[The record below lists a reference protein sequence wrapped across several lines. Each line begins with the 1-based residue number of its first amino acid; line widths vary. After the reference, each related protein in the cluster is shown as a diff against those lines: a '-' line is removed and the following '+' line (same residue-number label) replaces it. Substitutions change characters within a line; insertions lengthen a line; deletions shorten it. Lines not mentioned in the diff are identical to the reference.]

1 MNLYTSLTLRY
12 LKQNK
17 RRTLVTIIGII
28 LATAL
33 ICGIGNICTS
43 FMDYQIRNQI
53 QSNGDFYAT
62 FFNINKEKAQ
72 IVTKSSGVT
81 RYGYSQSL
89 GGTILGKNKDISLYI
104 NAYDKNKIESY
115 RLTLKE
121 GKYPKNKNEIVVSE
135 GLLKHLNKKIGDKVI
150 FEVGDIEY
158 TEGTDIPKLINP
170 QKNTYKIVG
179 ILNKTPLSYNS
190 QLFALAGFD
199 INSVSNKEEFNVS
212 ICTENPKDIY
222 KTAISIGENIGLVQA
237 DEASDEDYSYD
248 DQTLM
253 YYKGIDFNESLLR
266 LLGASA
272 YDNINKT
279 LLLVVG
285 LVASLVIIPT
295 IATIYNSFS
304 IAISERKKQFGI
316 LNSIGATKSQVMKLV
331 FLEGFLVSIV
341 GIPIGLLS
349 GTIAIDIVFK
359 VIKTFFKTSVFGELE
374 LRVVFSPVV
383 LISST
388 IIILLTIFISA
399 IIPAINA
406 AKISPLE
413 AIKNSSNLKVGKIK
427 SSKLVKK
434 IFKTEGELA
443 YKNLRRNKGKFRITL
458 FSLIISIVIF
468 ISFNGFVDMFIE
480 TNQINYGTITNDLT
494 LYENKLF
501 TKEEVQKTID
511 ELKKI
516 NGIKDIAIDKGYNL
530 NVHVDEKNINKDLK
544 ESLKQ
549 SGYVDMDNST
559 YNFINSRLST
569 PGDFSISN
577 IKLSEGK
584 FDKETAK
591 AENGVILVRYSYQ
604 ESLAKKGKVVLT
616 NYKVGDTLNCT
627 ITSYDYDGNESEKEV
642 KLKILAIT
650 DEILTGNKQ
659 YPQTSFG
666 VVAYDDLI
674 HLLSIKDDESSSNSY
689 YVATNQEKSTRDEV
703 KKVAEEN
710 SLSVIDSIDEAQ
722 KLEQTMNVMK
732 IFVYGFIVVI
742 SLVSVTNIIN
752 TISTNINLR
761 KREFAVIKSIGVTP
775 QGFKKM
781 IYMESILYGILSLLY
796 GIPIGICLNVLMNRI
811 LEGMITVQTLIPYK
825 SILICIIS
833 IFIITFIASYIPLKK
848 ISKENI
854 IDNIRQESI

>member
-43 FMDYQIRNQI
+43 FMDYQMRNEI
-53 QSNGDFYAT
+53 QSNGSFYVT
-62 FFNINKEKAQ
+62 FNNIDKEKAD
-72 IVTKSSGVT
+72 IITKSSGVSE
-81 RYGYSQSL
+81 YGYKKDL
-89 GGTILGKNKDISLYI
+89 GSIILDKKNSTSIDI
-104 NAYDKNKIESY
+104 NVFDKNTINSFQI
-115 RLTLKE
+115 TLKN
-121 GKYPKNKNEIVVSE
+121 GSYPKNQSEIIVTE
-135 GLLKHLNKKIGDKVI
+135 DLLNKWNKKIGDKI
-150 FEVGDIEY
+150 TLNLGELIYDDMGI
-158 TEGTDIPKLINP
+158 ISKLKNP
-170 QKNTYKIVG
+170 QKTTFKIVG
-179 ILNKTPLSYNS
+179 TLDKAPYNS
-190 QLFALAGFD
+190 KLFAIAGFD
-199 INSVSNKEEFNVS
+199 INSVDKNEKFDVS
-212 ICTENPKDIY
+212 ICTKNPKDIY
-222 KTAISIGENIGLVQA
+222 KTAISIGENIGLAQA
-237 DEASDEDYSYD
+237 DETNDEDYSYN
-248 DQTLM
+248 DQTSM
-253 YYKGIDFNESLLR
+253 YYKDIKFNEGLLR
-266 LLGASA
+266 LLGASS
-272 YDNINKT
+272 YDNINTT
-279 LLLVVG
+279 LILIVG
-285 LVASLVIIPT
+285 LVASLVIIAT

-359 VIKTFFKTSVFGELE
+359 VIKTFFKTSAFGELE
-374 LRVVFSPVV
+374 LRVVFSPIV
-383 LISST
+383 LIIST
-388 IIILLTIFISA
+388 LVILLTIFISA
-399 IIPAINA
+399 LIPAINA

-413 AIKNSSNLKVGKIK
+413 AIRNSSNLKVGKIK

-458 FSLIISIVIF
+458 FSLVISIVIF

-480 TNQINYGTITNDLT
+480 ANQINYGSITNDLT
-494 LYENKLF
+494 LYENNLL

-516 NGIKDIAIDKGYNL
+516 NGLKDVAIDKGYNL
-530 NVHVDEKNINKDLK
+530 NVHVDEKNINKDLR

-549 SGYVDMDNST
+549 SDYVDMDNST
-559 YNFINSRLST
+559 YNFINSRLYI
-569 PGDFSISN
+569 PGYFSISN

-584 FDKETAK
+584 FDRKTAK

-627 ITSYDYDGNESEKEV
+627 VYSYDSDGNEKQKEV

-650 DEILTGNKQ
+650 DEILTGNNQ
-659 YPQTSFG
+659 YQETSFG

-674 HLLSIKDDESSSNSY
+674 PSLGIKDDESSSNSY

-710 SLSVIDSIDEAQ
+710 NLSVIDSIDEAQ

-742 SLVSVTNIIN
+742 SLVSVTNIVN

-796 GIPIGICLNVLMNRI
+796 GIPIGICMNVLMNKI
-811 LEGMITVQTLIPYK
+811 LEGVITVQTLIPYK
-825 SILICIIS
+825 AILICVVA

>member
-43 FMDYQIRNQI
+43 FMDYQMRDQI
-53 QSNGDFYAT
+53 QSSGSFYAT
-62 FFNINKEKAQ
+62 FTDIDKEKAEV
-72 IVTKSSGVT
+72 ITKSSGVSE
-81 RYGYSQSL
+81 YGYKKNLGSVIWDKKNSTSL
-89 GGTILGKNKDISLYI
+89 DI
-104 NAYDKNKIESY
+104 NVFDKNTINSFQI
-115 RLTLKE
+115 TLKK
-121 GKYPKNKNEIVVSE
+121 GSYPKNESELIVTQD
-135 GLLKHLNKKIGDKVI
+135 LLNKWNKKIGDKI
-150 FEVGDIEY
+150 TLNLGELIYDDMGMIS
-158 TEGTDIPKLINP
+158 KLKNP
-170 QKNTYKIVG
+170 QKTTFKIVG
-179 ILNKTPLSYNS
+179 TLDKAPYNS
-190 QLFALAGFD
+190 KLFAIAGFD
-199 INSVSNKEEFNVS
+199 INTVNKNEKFDVS
-212 ICTENPKDIY
+212 ICTKNPKDIY
-222 KTAISIGENIGLVQA
+222 KTAISIGKNIGLAQKDNPQDESYNYDEQA
-237 DEASDEDYSYD
+237 NLYFKDIEY
-248 DQTLM
+248 
-253 YYKGIDFNESLLR
+253 NEGLLR
-266 LLGASA
+266 LLGASS
-272 YDNINKT
+272 YSNINIT
-279 LLLVVG
+279 LLLIVG
-285 LVASLVIIPT
+285 LVASLVIIAT

-304 IAISERKKQFGI
+304 IAISERKKQFAI
-316 LNSIGATKSQVMKLV
+316 LNSIGATKSQIMKFV

-349 GTIAIDIVFK
+349 GTVAIDIVFK
-359 VIKTFFKTSVFGELE
+359 VIKTFFKTSMFGELD
-374 LRVVFSPVV
+374 LRVVFSPIV
-383 LISST
+383 LILST
-388 IIILLTIFISA
+388 LVILLTIFISA
-399 IIPAINA
+399 LIPAINA

-458 FSLIISIVIF
+458 FSLVISIVIF

-480 TNQINYGTITNDLT
+480 ANQINYGSITNDLT
-494 LYENKLF
+494 LYENNLL

-516 NGIKDIAIDKGYNL
+516 NGLKDVAIDKGYNL
-530 NVHVDEKNINKDLK
+530 NVHVDEKNINKDLR

-549 SGYVDMDNST
+549 SRYVDMDNSN
-559 YNFINSRLST
+559 YNFINSRLYI
-569 PGDFSISN
+569 PGYFSISN

-584 FDKETAK
+584 FDRKTAK

-604 ESLAKKGKVVLT
+604 ESLAKKGKVVLS

-627 ITSYDYDGNESEKEV
+627 ITSYDSDGKESAKEV

-650 DEILTGNKQ
+650 DEILTGNNQ
-659 YPQTSFG
+659 YPETSFG

-674 HLLSIKDDESSSNSY
+674 PSLGITDDKSSSIY
-689 YVATNQEKSTRDEV
+689 YVATNREKSTRDEV

-710 SLSVIDSIDEAQ
+710 NLSVIDSIDEAQ

-796 GIPIGICLNVLMNRI
+796 GIPIGICMNVLMNKI

-825 SILICIIS
+825 AILICVVA
-833 IFIITFIASYIPLKK
+833 IFVITFIASYIPLKK
-848 ISKENI
+848 MSKENI

>member
-43 FMDYQIRNQI
+43 FMDYQMRNEI
-53 QSNGDFYAT
+53 QSNGSFYVT
-62 FFNINKEKAQ
+62 FNNIDKEKAD
-72 IVTKSSGVT
+72 IITKSSGVSE
-81 RYGYSQSL
+81 YGYKKDL
-89 GGTILGKNKDISLYI
+89 GSIILDKKNSTSIDI
-104 NAYDKNKIESY
+104 NVFDKNTINSFQI
-115 RLTLKE
+115 TLKN
-121 GKYPKNKNEIVVSE
+121 GSYPKNQSEIIVTE
-135 GLLKHLNKKIGDKVI
+135 DLLNKWNKKIGDKI
-150 FEVGDIEY
+150 TLNLGELIYDDMGI
-158 TEGTDIPKLINP
+158 ISKLKNP
-170 QKNTYKIVG
+170 QKTTFKIVG
-179 ILNKTPLSYNS
+179 TLDKAPYNS
-190 QLFALAGFD
+190 KLFAIAGFD
-199 INSVSNKEEFNVS
+199 INSVDKNEKFDVS
-212 ICTENPKDIY
+212 ICTKNPKDIY
-222 KTAISIGENIGLVQA
+222 KTAISIGENIGLAQA
-237 DEASDEDYSYD
+237 DETNDEDYSYN
-248 DQTLM
+248 DQTSM
-253 YYKGIDFNESLLR
+253 YYKDIKFNEGLLR
-266 LLGASA
+266 LLGASS
-272 YDNINKT
+272 YDNINTT
-279 LLLVVG
+279 LILIVG
-285 LVASLVIIPT
+285 LVASLVIIAT

-359 VIKTFFKTSVFGELE
+359 VIKTFFKTSAFGELE
-374 LRVVFSPVV
+374 LRVVFSPIV
-383 LISST
+383 LIIST
-388 IIILLTIFISA
+388 LVILLTIFISA
-399 IIPAINA
+399 LIPAINA

-480 TNQINYGTITNDLT
+480 ANQINYGSITNDLT
-494 LYENKLF
+494 LYENNLL

-516 NGIKDIAIDKGYNL
+516 NGLKDVAIDKGYNL
-530 NVHVDEKNINKDLK
+530 NVHVDEKNINKDLR

-549 SGYVDMDNST
+549 SDYVDMDNST

-584 FDKETAK
+584 FNKETAK

-627 ITSYDYDGNESEKEV
+627 VYSYDSDGNEKQKEV

-659 YPQTSFG
+659 YPETSFG

-674 HLLSIKDDESSSNSY
+674 HSLGIKDDESSSNSY

-722 KLEQTMNVMK
+722 KFEQTMNVMK

-742 SLVSVTNIIN
+742 SLVSVTNIVN

-796 GIPIGICLNVLMNRI
+796 GIPIGICMNVLMNKI
-811 LEGMITVQTLIPYK
+811 LEGVITVQTLIPYK
-825 SILICIIS
+825 AILICVVA

>member
-43 FMDYQIRNQI
+43 FMDYQMRNEI
-53 QSNGDFYAT
+53 QSNGSFYVT
-62 FFNINKEKAQ
+62 FNNIDKEKAD
-72 IVTKSSGVT
+72 IITKSSGVSE
-81 RYGYSQSL
+81 YGYKKDL
-89 GGTILGKNKDISLYI
+89 GSIILDKKNSTSIDI
-104 NAYDKNKIESY
+104 NVFDKNTINSFQI
-115 RLTLKE
+115 TLKN
-121 GKYPKNKNEIVVSE
+121 GSYPKNQSEIIVTE
-135 GLLKHLNKKIGDKVI
+135 DLLNKWNKKIGDKI
-150 FEVGDIEY
+150 TLNLGELIYDDMGI
-158 TEGTDIPKLINP
+158 ISKLKNP
-170 QKNTYKIVG
+170 QKTTFKIVG
-179 ILNKTPLSYNS
+179 TLDKAPYNAK
-190 QLFALAGFD
+190 LFAIAGFD
-199 INSVSNKEEFNVS
+199 INSVDKNEKFDVS
-212 ICTENPKDIY
+212 ICTKNPKDIY
-222 KTAISIGENIGLVQA
+222 KTAISIGENIGLAQA
-237 DEASDEDYSYD
+237 DETNDEDYSYN
-248 DQTLM
+248 DQTSM
-253 YYKGIDFNESLLR
+253 YYKDIKFNEGLLR
-266 LLGASA
+266 LLGASS
-272 YDNINKT
+272 YDNINTT
-279 LLLVVG
+279 LILIVG
-285 LVASLVIIPT
+285 LVASLVIIAT

-359 VIKTFFKTSVFGELE
+359 VIKTFFKTSAFGELE
-374 LRVVFSPVV
+374 LRVVFSPIV
-383 LISST
+383 LIIST
-388 IIILLTIFISA
+388 LVILLTIFISA
-399 IIPAINA
+399 LIPAINA

-458 FSLIISIVIF
+458 FSLVISIVIF

-480 TNQINYGTITNDLT
+480 ANQINYGTITNDLT

-501 TKEEVQKTID
+501 TKEEVQNTIN

-530 NVHVDEKNINKDLK
+530 NVHVDEKNINKDLR

-549 SGYVDMDNST
+549 SDYVDMDNST
-559 YNFINSRLST
+559 YNFINSRLYT

-584 FDKETAK
+584 FDRKTAK

-604 ESLAKKGKVVLT
+604 ESLAKKGKVVLS

-627 ITSYDYDGNESEKEV
+627 ITSYDSDGKESEKEV

-650 DEILTGNKQ
+650 DEILTGNNQ
-659 YPQTSFG
+659 YPETSFG

-674 HLLSIKDDESSSNSY
+674 PSLGIKDDESSSNSY

-710 SLSVIDSIDEAQ
+710 NLSVIDSIDEAQ

-761 KREFAVIKSIGVTP
+761 KREFAIIKSIGVTP

-796 GIPIGICLNVLMNRI
+796 GIPIGICMNVLMNRI

-825 SILICIIS
+825 AILICVVA

>member
-43 FMDYQIRNQI
+43 FMDYQMRNEI
-53 QSNGDFYAT
+53 QSNGSFYVT
-62 FFNINKEKAQ
+62 FNNIDKEKAD
-72 IVTKSSGVT
+72 IITKSSGVSE
-81 RYGYSQSL
+81 YGYKKDL
-89 GGTILGKNKDISLYI
+89 GSIILDKKNSTSIDI
-104 NAYDKNKIESY
+104 NVFDKNTINSFQI
-115 RLTLKE
+115 TLKN
-121 GKYPKNKNEIVVSE
+121 GSYPKNQSEIIVTE
-135 GLLKHLNKKIGDKVI
+135 DLLNKWNKKIGDKI
-150 FEVGDIEY
+150 TLNLGELIYDDMGI
-158 TEGTDIPKLINP
+158 ISKLKNP
-170 QKNTYKIVG
+170 QKTTFKIVG
-179 ILNKTPLSYNS
+179 TLDKAPYNS
-190 QLFALAGFD
+190 KLFAIAGFD
-199 INSVSNKEEFNVS
+199 INSVDKNEKFDVS
-212 ICTENPKDIY
+212 ICTKNPKDIY
-222 KTAISIGENIGLVQA
+222 KTAISIGENIGLAQA
-237 DEASDEDYSYD
+237 DETNDEDYSYN
-248 DQTLM
+248 DQTSM
-253 YYKGIDFNESLLR
+253 YYKDIKFNEGLLR
-266 LLGASA
+266 LLGASS
-272 YDNINKT
+272 YDNINTT
-279 LLLVVG
+279 LILIVG
-285 LVASLVIIPT
+285 LVASLVIIAT

-359 VIKTFFKTSVFGELE
+359 VIKTFFKTSAFGELE
-374 LRVVFSPVV
+374 LRVVFSPIV
-383 LISST
+383 LIIST
-388 IIILLTIFISA
+388 LVILLTIFISA
-399 IIPAINA
+399 LIPAINA

-468 ISFNGFVDMFIE
+468 ISLNGFVDMFIE
-480 TNQINYGTITNDLT
+480 ANQINYGTITNDLT

-501 TKEEVQKTID
+501 TKEEVQNTIN

-530 NVHVDEKNINKDLK
+530 NVHVDEKNINKDLR

-549 SGYVDMDNST
+549 SDYVDMDNST

-584 FDKETAK
+584 FNKETAK

-627 ITSYDYDGNESEKEV
+627 VYSYDSDGNEKQKEV

-659 YPQTSFG
+659 YPETSFG

-674 HLLSIKDDESSSNSY
+674 HSLGIKDDESSSNSY

-722 KLEQTMNVMK
+722 KFEQTMNVMK

-742 SLVSVTNIIN
+742 SLVSVTNIVN

-796 GIPIGICLNVLMNRI
+796 GIPIGICMNVLMNKI
-811 LEGMITVQTLIPYK
+811 LEGVITVQTLIPYK
-825 SILICIIS
+825 AILICVVA

>member
-43 FMDYQIRNQI
+43 FMDYQMRDQI
-53 QSNGDFYAT
+53 KTSGSFYAT
-62 FFNINKEKAQ
+62 FTDMDKEKAEV
-72 IVTKSSGVT
+72 ITKSSGVSE
-81 RYGYSQSL
+81 YGYKKNLGSVIWDKKNSTSL
-89 GGTILGKNKDISLYI
+89 DI
-104 NAYDKNKIESY
+104 NVFDKNTINSFQI
-115 RLTLKE
+115 TLKK
-121 GKYPKNKNEIVVSE
+121 GSYPKNESELIVTQD
-135 GLLKHLNKKIGDKVI
+135 LLNKWNKKIGDKI
-150 FEVGDIEY
+150 TLNLGELIYDDMGMIS
-158 TEGTDIPKLINP
+158 KLKNS
-170 QKNTYKIVG
+170 QKTTFKIVG
-179 ILNKTPLSYNS
+179 TLDKAPYNS
-190 QLFALAGFD
+190 KLFAITGFD
-199 INSVSNKEEFNVS
+199 INTVNKNEKFDVS
-212 ICTENPKDIY
+212 ICTKNPKDIY
-222 KTAISIGENIGLVQA
+222 KTAISIGKNIGLVQKDDPQ
-237 DEASDEDYSYD
+237 DESYNYDEQANLYFKDIEY
-248 DQTLM
+248 
-253 YYKGIDFNESLLR
+253 NEGLLR
-266 LLGASA
+266 LLGASS
-272 YDNINKT
+272 YSNINIT
-279 LLLVVG
+279 LLLIVG
-285 LVASLVIIPT
+285 LVASLVIIAT

-304 IAISERKKQFGI
+304 IAISERKKQFAI
-316 LNSIGATKSQVMKLV
+316 LNSIGATKSQIMKFV

-349 GTIAIDIVFK
+349 GTVAIDIVFK
-359 VIKTFFKTSVFGELE
+359 VIKTFFKTSMFGELD
-374 LRVVFSPVV
+374 LRVVFSPIV
-383 LISST
+383 LILST
-388 IIILLTIFISA
+388 LVILLTIFISA
-399 IIPAINA
+399 LIPAINA

-458 FSLIISIVIF
+458 FSLVISIVIF

-480 TNQINYGTITNDLT
+480 ANQINYGSITNDLT
-494 LYENKLF
+494 LYENNLL

-516 NGIKDIAIDKGYNL
+516 NGLKDVAIDKGYNL
-530 NVHVDEKNINKDLK
+530 NVHVDEKNINKDLR

-549 SGYVDMDNST
+549 SRYVDMDNSN
-559 YNFINSRLST
+559 YNFINSRLYI
-569 PGDFSISN
+569 PGYFSISN

-584 FDKETAK
+584 FDRKTAK

-604 ESLAKKGKVVLT
+604 ESLAKKGKVVLS

-627 ITSYDYDGNESEKEV
+627 ITSYDSDGKESAKEV

-650 DEILTGNKQ
+650 DEILTGNNQ
-659 YPQTSFG
+659 YPETSFG

-674 HLLSIKDDESSSNSY
+674 PSLGITDDKSSSIY

-710 SLSVIDSIDEAQ
+710 NLSVIDSIDEAQ

-761 KREFAVIKSIGVTP
+761 KREFAIIKSIGVTP

-796 GIPIGICLNVLMNRI
+796 GIPIGICMNVLMNKI
-811 LEGMITVQTLIPYK
+811 LEGVITVQTLIPYK
-825 SILICIIS
+825 AILICVVA

>member
-43 FMDYQIRNQI
+43 FMDYQMRGQI
-53 QSNGDFYAT
+53 QSSGSFYAT
-62 FFNINKEKAQ
+62 FTDIDKEKASV
-72 IVTKSSGVT
+72 ITKSSGVSE
-81 RYGYSQSL
+81 YGYKKNLGSVIWDKKNSTSL
-89 GGTILGKNKDISLYI
+89 DI
-104 NAYDKNKIESY
+104 NVFDKNTINSFQI
-115 RLTLKE
+115 TLKK
-121 GKYPKNKNEIVVSE
+121 GSYPKNESELIVTQD
-135 GLLKHLNKKIGDKVI
+135 LLNKWNKKIGDKI
-150 FEVGDIEY
+150 TLNLGELIYDDMGMIS
-158 TEGTDIPKLINP
+158 KLKNS
-170 QKNTYKIVG
+170 QKTTFKIVG
-179 ILNKTPLSYNS
+179 TLDKAPYNS
-190 QLFALAGFD
+190 KLFAIAGFD
-199 INSVSNKEEFNVS
+199 INSVDKNEKFDVS
-212 ICTENPKDIY
+212 ICTKNPRDIY
-222 KTAISIGENIGLVQA
+222 KTAISIGENIGLVQKNDPQ
-237 DEASDEDYSYD
+237 DESYD
-248 DQTLM
+248 YDEQTYM
-253 YYKGIDFNESLLR
+253 YYKDIEYNEGLLR
-266 LLGASA
+266 LLGASS
-272 YDNINKT
+272 YSNINIT
-279 LLLVVG
+279 LLLIVG
-285 LVASLVIIPT
+285 LVASLVIIAT

-304 IAISERKKQFGI
+304 IAISERKKQFAI
-316 LNSIGATKSQVMKLV
+316 LNSIGATKSQIMKFV

-349 GTIAIDIVFK
+349 GTVAIDIVFK
-359 VIKTFFKTSVFGELE
+359 VIKTFFKTSMFGELD
-374 LRVVFSPVV
+374 LRVVFSPIV
-383 LISST
+383 LILST
-388 IIILLTIFISA
+388 LVILLTIFISA
-399 IIPAINA
+399 LIPAINA

-458 FSLIISIVIF
+458 FSLVISIVIF

-480 TNQINYGTITNDLT
+480 ANQINYGSITNDLT
-494 LYENKLF
+494 LYENNLL

-516 NGIKDIAIDKGYNL
+516 NGLKDVAIDKGYNL
-530 NVHVDEKNINKDLK
+530 NVHVDEKNINKDLR

-549 SGYVDMDNST
+549 SDYVDMDNSN
-559 YNFINSRLST
+559 YNFINSRLYI
-569 PGDFSISN
+569 PGYFSISN

-584 FDKETAK
+584 FDRKTAK

-604 ESLAKKGKVVLT
+604 ESLAKKGKVVLS

-627 ITSYDYDGNESEKEV
+627 ITSYDSDGKESAKEV

-650 DEILTGNKQ
+650 DEILTGNNQ
-659 YPQTSFG
+659 YPETSFG

-674 HLLSIKDDESSSNSY
+674 PSLGITDDKSSSIY
-689 YVATNQEKSTRDEV
+689 YVATNREKSTRDEV

-710 SLSVIDSIDEAQ
+710 NLSVIDSIDEAQ

-796 GIPIGICLNVLMNRI
+796 GIPIGICMNVIMNRI

>member
-43 FMDYQIRNQI
+43 FMDYQMRDEI
-53 QSNGDFYAT
+53 QSSGSFYAT
-62 FFNINKEKAQ
+62 FTDIDKEKASV
-72 IVTKSSGVT
+72 ITKSSGVSE
-81 RYGYSQSL
+81 YGYKKNLGSVIWDKKNSTSL
-89 GGTILGKNKDISLYI
+89 DI
-104 NAYDKNKIESY
+104 NVFDKNTINSFQI
-115 RLTLKE
+115 TLKK
-121 GKYPKNKNEIVVSE
+121 GSYPKNESELIVTQD
-135 GLLKHLNKKIGDKVI
+135 LLNKWNKKIGDKI
-150 FEVGDIEY
+150 TLNLGELIYDDMGMIS
-158 TEGTDIPKLINP
+158 KLKNS
-170 QKNTYKIVG
+170 QKTTFKIVG
-179 ILNKTPLSYNS
+179 TLDKAPYNS
-190 QLFALAGFD
+190 KLFAIAGFD
-199 INSVSNKEEFNVS
+199 INTVNKNEKFDVS
-212 ICTENPKDIY
+212 ICTKNPKDIY
-222 KTAISIGENIGLVQA
+222 KTAISIGKNIGLAQKDNPQDESYNYDEQA
-237 DEASDEDYSYD
+237 NLYFKDIEY
-248 DQTLM
+248 
-253 YYKGIDFNESLLR
+253 NEGLLR
-266 LLGASA
+266 LLGASS
-272 YDNINKT
+272 YSNINIT
-279 LLLVVG
+279 LLLIVG
-285 LVASLVIIPT
+285 LVASLVIIAT

-304 IAISERKKQFGI
+304 IAISERKKQFAI
-316 LNSIGATKSQVMKLV
+316 LNSIGATKSQIMKFV

-349 GTIAIDIVFK
+349 GTVAIDIVFK
-359 VIKTFFKTSVFGELE
+359 VIKTFFKTSMFGELD
-374 LRVVFSPVV
+374 LRVVFSPIV
-383 LISST
+383 LILST
-388 IIILLTIFISA
+388 LVILLTIFISA
-399 IIPAINA
+399 LIPAINA

-458 FSLIISIVIF
+458 FSLVISIVIF

-480 TNQINYGTITNDLT
+480 ANQINYGSITNDLT
-494 LYENKLF
+494 LYENNLL

-516 NGIKDIAIDKGYNL
+516 NGLKDVAIDKGYNL
-530 NVHVDEKNINKDLK
+530 NVHVDEKNINKDLR

-549 SGYVDMDNST
+549 SRYVDMDNSN
-559 YNFINSRLST
+559 YNFINSRLYI
-569 PGDFSISN
+569 PGYFSISN

-584 FDKETAK
+584 FDRKTAK

-604 ESLAKKGKVVLT
+604 ESLAKKGKVVLS

-627 ITSYDYDGNESEKEV
+627 ITSYDSDGKESAKEV

-650 DEILTGNKQ
+650 DEILTGNNQ
-659 YPQTSFG
+659 YPETSFG

-674 HLLSIKDDESSSNSY
+674 PSLGITDDKSSSIY

-710 SLSVIDSIDEAQ
+710 NLSVIDSIDEAQ

-761 KREFAVIKSIGVTP
+761 KREFAIIKSIGVTP

-796 GIPIGICLNVLMNRI
+796 GIPIGICMNVLMNKI

-825 SILICIIS
+825 AILICVVA

>member
-43 FMDYQIRNQI
+43 FMDYQMRDEI
-53 QSNGDFYAT
+53 QSSGSFYAT
-62 FFNINKEKAQ
+62 FTDIDKEKASV
-72 IVTKSSGVT
+72 ITKSSGVSE
-81 RYGYSQSL
+81 YGYKKNLGSVILDKKNSTSL
-89 GGTILGKNKDISLYI
+89 NI
-104 NAYDKNKIESY
+104 NVFDKNTINSFQI
-115 RLTLKE
+115 TLKK
-121 GKYPKNKNEIVVSE
+121 GSYPKNESELIVTQD
-135 GLLKHLNKKIGDKVI
+135 LLNKWNKKIGDKI
-150 FEVGDIEY
+150 TLNLGELIYDDMGMIS
-158 TEGTDIPKLINP
+158 KLKNS
-170 QKNTYKIVG
+170 QKTTFKIVG
-179 ILNKTPLSYNS
+179 TLDKAPYNS
-190 QLFALAGFD
+190 KLFAITGFD
-199 INSVSNKEEFNVS
+199 INTVNKNEKFDVS
-212 ICTENPKDIY
+212 ICTKNPKDIY
-222 KTAISIGENIGLVQA
+222 KTAISIGKNIGLVQKDDPQ
-237 DEASDEDYSYD
+237 DESYNYDEQANLYFKDIEY
-248 DQTLM
+248 
-253 YYKGIDFNESLLR
+253 NEGLLR
-266 LLGASA
+266 LLGASS
-272 YDNINKT
+272 YSNINIT
-279 LLLVVG
+279 LLLIVG
-285 LVASLVIIPT
+285 LVASLVIIAT

-304 IAISERKKQFGI
+304 IAISERKKQFAI
-316 LNSIGATKSQVMKLV
+316 LNSIGATKSQIMKFV

-349 GTIAIDIVFK
+349 GTVAIDIVFK
-359 VIKTFFKTSVFGELE
+359 VIKTFFKTSMFGELD
-374 LRVVFSPVV
+374 LRVVFSPIV
-383 LISST
+383 LILST
-388 IIILLTIFISA
+388 LVILLTIFISA
-399 IIPAINA
+399 LIPAINA

-458 FSLIISIVIF
+458 FSLVISIVIF

-480 TNQINYGTITNDLT
+480 ANQINYGSITNDLT
-494 LYENKLF
+494 LYENNLL

-516 NGIKDIAIDKGYNL
+516 NGLKDVAIDKGYNL
-530 NVHVDEKNINKDLK
+530 NVHVDEKNINKDLR

-549 SGYVDMDNST
+549 SRYVDMDNSN
-559 YNFINSRLST
+559 YNFINSRLYI
-569 PGDFSISN
+569 PGYFSISN

-584 FDKETAK
+584 FDRKTAK

-604 ESLAKKGKVVLT
+604 ESLAKKGKVVLS

-627 ITSYDYDGNESEKEV
+627 ITSYDSDGKESAKEV

-650 DEILTGNKQ
+650 DEILTGNNQ
-659 YPQTSFG
+659 YPETSFG

-674 HLLSIKDDESSSNSY
+674 PSLGITDDESSSNLY

-710 SLSVIDSIDEAQ
+710 NLSVIDSIDEAQ

-761 KREFAVIKSIGVTP
+761 KREFAIIKSIGVTP

-796 GIPIGICLNVLMNRI
+796 GIPIGICMNVLMNKI
-811 LEGMITVQTLIPYK
+811 LEGVITVQTLIPYK
-825 SILICIIS
+825 AILICVVA

>member
-43 FMDYQIRNQI
+43 FMDYQMRDQI
-53 QSNGDFYAT
+53 KTSGSFYAT
-62 FFNINKEKAQ
+62 FTDIDKEKASV
-72 IVTKSSGVT
+72 ITKSSGVSE
-81 RYGYSQSL
+81 YGYKKDLGSIILDKKDSTSL
-89 GGTILGKNKDISLYI
+89 DI
-104 NAYDKNKIESY
+104 NVFDKNTINSFQI
-115 RLTLKE
+115 TLKN
-121 GKYPKNKNEIVVSE
+121 GNYPKNQSEIVVTQA
-135 GLLKHLNKKIGDKVI
+135 LLNKWNKKIGDKI
-150 FEVGDIEY
+150 TLNLGELIYDDMGMIS
-158 TEGTDIPKLINP
+158 KLKNS
-170 QKNTYKIVG
+170 QKTTFKIVG
-179 ILNKTPLSYNS
+179 TLDKAPYNS
-190 QLFALAGFD
+190 KLFAIAGFD
-199 INSVSNKEEFNVS
+199 INTVDKNENFDVS
-212 ICTENPKDIY
+212 ICTKNPKDIY
-222 KTAISIGENIGLVQA
+222 KTAISIGENIGLVQKDDPQ
-237 DEASDEDYSYD
+237 DESYNYD
-248 DQTLM
+248 DQTYM
-253 YYKGIDFNESLLR
+253 YYKDIDFNEGLLR
-266 LLGASA
+266 LFGASA
-272 YDNINKT
+272 YDNINIT
-279 LLLVVG
+279 LLLIVG
-285 LVASLVIIPT
+285 LVASLVIIAT

-316 LNSIGATKSQVMKLV
+316 LNSIGATKSQIMKLV

-359 VIKTFFKTSVFGELE
+359 VIKTFFKTSMFGELG
-374 LRVVFSPVV
+374 LRVVFSPIV
-383 LISST
+383 LIIST
-388 IIILLTIFISA
+388 LVILLTIFISA

-427 SSKLVKK
+427 SSKLIKK

-458 FSLIISIVIF
+458 FSLVISIVIF

-480 TNQINYGTITNDLT
+480 ANQINYGSITNDLT
-494 LYENKLF
+494 LYENNLL

-516 NGIKDIAIDKGYNL
+516 NGLKDVAIDKGYNL
-530 NVHVDEKNINKDLK
+530 NVHVDEKNINKDLR

-549 SGYVDMDNST
+549 SRYVDMDNSN
-559 YNFINSRLST
+559 YNFINSRLYI
-569 PGDFSISN
+569 PGYFSISN

-584 FDKETAK
+584 FDRKTAK

-604 ESLAKKGKVVLT
+604 ESLAKKGKVVLS

-627 ITSYDYDGNESEKEV
+627 ITSYDSDGKESAKEV

-650 DEILTGNKQ
+650 DEILTGNNQ
-659 YPQTSFG
+659 YPETSFG

-674 HLLSIKDDESSSNSY
+674 PSLGITDDKSSSIY
-689 YVATNQEKSTRDEV
+689 YVATNREKSTRDEV

-710 SLSVIDSIDEAQ
+710 NLSVIDSIDEAQ

-796 GIPIGICLNVLMNRI
+796 GIPIGICMNVIMNKI

-825 SILICIIS
+825 AILICVVA
-833 IFIITFIASYIPLKK
+833 IFVITFIASYIPLKK
-848 ISKENI
+848 MSKENI

>member
-43 FMDYQIRNQI
+43 FMDYQMRGQI
-53 QSNGDFYAT
+53 QSSGSFYAT
-62 FFNINKEKAQ
+62 FTDIDKEKASV
-72 IVTKSSGVT
+72 ITKSSGVSE
-81 RYGYSQSL
+81 YGYKKNLGSVIWDKKDSTSL
-89 GGTILGKNKDISLYI
+89 DI
-104 NAYDKNKIESY
+104 NVFDKNTINGFQI
-115 RLTLKE
+115 TLKK
-121 GKYPKNKNEIVVSE
+121 GSYPKNESEIVVTQA
-135 GLLKHLNKKIGDKVI
+135 LLNKWNKKIGDKI
-150 FEVGDIEY
+150 TLNLGELIYDDMGMIS
-158 TEGTDIPKLINP
+158 KLKNS
-170 QKNTYKIVG
+170 QKTTFKIVG
-179 ILNKTPLSYNS
+179 TLDKAPYNS
-190 QLFALAGFD
+190 KLFAIAGFD
-199 INSVSNKEEFNVS
+199 INSVDKNEKFDVS
-212 ICTENPKDIY
+212 ICTKNPKDIY
-222 KTAISIGENIGLVQA
+222 KTAISIGENIGLVQKDDPQ
-237 DEASDEDYSYD
+237 DESYNYDEQTNLYFKDIDY
-248 DQTLM
+248 
-253 YYKGIDFNESLLR
+253 NEGLLR

-272 YDNINKT
+272 YSNINIT
-279 LLLVVG
+279 LLLIVG
-285 LVASLVIIPT
+285 LVASLVIIAT

-316 LNSIGATKSQVMKLV
+316 LNSIGATKSQIMKLV
-331 FLEGFLVSIV
+331 FLEGFLVSII

-359 VIKTFFKTSVFGELE
+359 VIKTFFKTSMFGELG
-374 LRVVFSPVV
+374 LRVVFSPIV
-383 LISST
+383 LIAST
-388 IIILLTIFISA
+388 LVILLTIFISA

-458 FSLIISIVIF
+458 FSLVISIVIF

-480 TNQINYGTITNDLT
+480 ANQINYGSITNDLT
-494 LYENKLF
+494 LYKNNLI

-516 NGIKDIAIDKGYNL
+516 NGIKDIAIEKGYNL
-530 NVHVDEKNINKDLK
+530 NVHVDEKNINKDLR

-549 SGYVDMDNST
+549 SRYVDMDNSN
-559 YNFINSRLST
+559 YNFINSRLYI
-569 PGDFSISN
+569 PGYFSISN

-584 FDKETAK
+584 FDRKTAK

-604 ESLAKKGKVVLT
+604 ESLAKKGKVVLS

-627 ITSYDYDGNESEKEV
+627 ITSYDSDGKESAKEV

-650 DEILTGNKQ
+650 DEILTGNQQ
-659 YPQTSFG
+659 YPETSFG

-674 HLLSIKDDESSSNSY
+674 PSLGITDDKSSSNLY

-710 SLSVIDSIDEAQ
+710 NLSVIDSIDEAQ

-761 KREFAVIKSIGVTP
+761 KREFAIIKSIGVTP

-796 GIPIGICLNVLMNRI
+796 GIPIGICMNVIMNRI

-825 SILICIIS
+825 SILICVVA

>member
-43 FMDYQIRNQI
+43 FMDYQMRDQI
-53 QSNGDFYAT
+53 QSSGSFYAT
-62 FFNINKEKAQ
+62 FTDIDKEKASV
-72 IVTKSSGVT
+72 ITKSSGVSE
-81 RYGYSQSL
+81 YGYKKNLGSVIWDKKNSTSL
-89 GGTILGKNKDISLYI
+89 DI
-104 NAYDKNKIESY
+104 NVFDKNTINSFQI
-115 RLTLKE
+115 TLKK
-121 GKYPKNKNEIVVSE
+121 GSYPKNESELIVTQD
-135 GLLKHLNKKIGDKVI
+135 LLNKWNKIIGDKI
-150 FEVGDIEY
+150 TLNLGELIYDDMGMIS
-158 TEGTDIPKLINP
+158 KLKNS
-170 QKNTYKIVG
+170 QKTTFKIVG
-179 ILNKTPLSYNS
+179 TLDKAPYNS
-190 QLFALAGFD
+190 KLFAIAGFD
-199 INSVSNKEEFNVS
+199 INTVNKNEKFDVS
-212 ICTENPKDIY
+212 ICTKNPKDIY
-222 KTAISIGENIGLVQA
+222 NTAISIGKNIGLVKEDNPKDESYNYNEQA
-237 DEASDEDYSYD
+237 NLYFKDIEY
-248 DQTLM
+248 
-253 YYKGIDFNESLLR
+253 NEGLLR
-266 LLGASA
+266 LLGASS
-272 YDNINKT
+272 YSNINIT
-279 LLLVVG
+279 LLLIVG
-285 LVASLVIIPT
+285 LVASLVIIAT

-316 LNSIGATKSQVMKLV
+316 LNSIGATKSQIMKLV

-349 GTIAIDIVFK
+349 GTVAIDIVFK
-359 VIKTFFKTSVFGELE
+359 VIKIFFKTSMFGELD
-374 LRVVFSPVV
+374 LRVVFSPIV
-383 LISST
+383 LIIST
-388 IIILLTIFISA
+388 LVILLTIFISA
-399 IIPAINA
+399 LIPAINA

-413 AIKNSSNLKVGKIK
+413 AIRNSSNLKVGKIK

-458 FSLIISIVIF
+458 FSLVISIVIF

-480 TNQINYGTITNDLT
+480 ANQINYGSITNDLT
-494 LYENKLF
+494 LYENNLL

-516 NGIKDIAIDKGYNL
+516 NGLKDVAIDKGYNLNL
-530 NVHVDEKNINKDLK
+530 NVHVDEKNINKDLR

-549 SGYVDMDNST
+549 SDYVDMDNST
-559 YNFINSRLST
+559 YNFINSRLYT

-584 FDKETAK
+584 FDRKTAK

-604 ESLAKKGKVVLT
+604 ESLAKKGKVVLS

-627 ITSYDYDGNESEKEV
+627 ITSYDSDGKESEKEV

-650 DEILTGNKQ
+650 DEILTGNNQ
-659 YPQTSFG
+659 YPETSFG

-674 HLLSIKDDESSSNSY
+674 PSLGIKDDESSSNSY

-710 SLSVIDSIDEAQ
+710 NLSVIDSIDEAQ

-761 KREFAVIKSIGVTP
+761 KREFAIIKSIGVTP

-796 GIPIGICLNVLMNRI
+796 GIPIGICMNVLMNKI
-811 LEGMITVQTLIPYK
+811 LEGVITVQTLIPYK
-825 SILICIIS
+825 AILICVVA

>member
-17 RRTLVTIIGII
+17 RRTFVTIIGII

-285 LVASLVIIPT
+285 LVASLVIIAT

-359 VIKTFFKTSVFGELE
+359 VIKTFFKTSMFGELE

-480 TNQINYGTITNDLT
+480 ANQINYGTITNDLT

-501 TKEEVQKTID
+501 TKEEVQNTIN

-627 ITSYDYDGNESEKEV
+627 VYSYDSDGNEKQKEV

-650 DEILTGNKQ
+650 DEILTGDIQ
-659 YPQTSFG
+659 YPQTSFR

-674 HLLSIKDDESSSNSY
+674 HSLGIKDDESSSNSY

-722 KLEQTMNVMK
+722 RLEQTMNVMK

-742 SLVSVTNIIN
+742 SLVSVTNIVN

-825 SILICIIS
+825 SILICVVA
-833 IFIITFIASYIPLKK
+833 IFVITFIASYIPLKK

>member
-33 ICGIGNICTS
+33 ICGIGNIYTS
-43 FMDYQIRNQI
+43 FMDYQMRDQI
-53 QSNGDFYAT
+53 KTSGSFYAT
-62 FFNINKEKAQ
+62 FTDIDKEKASV
-72 IVTKSSGVT
+72 VTKSSGVSE
-81 RYGYSQSL
+81 YGYKKNLGSVILDKKDSTSL
-89 GGTILGKNKDISLYI
+89 DI
-104 NAYDKNKIESY
+104 NVFDKNTINSFQI
-115 RLTLKE
+115 TLKK
-121 GKYPKNKNEIVVSE
+121 GSYPKNESELIVTQD
-135 GLLKHLNKKIGDKVI
+135 LLNKWNKKIGDKI
-150 FEVGDIEY
+150 TLNLGELIYDDMGMIS
-158 TEGTDIPKLINP
+158 KLKNS
-170 QKNTYKIVG
+170 QKTTFKIVG
-179 ILNKTPLSYNS
+179 TLDKAPYNS
-190 QLFALAGFD
+190 KLFAITGFD
-199 INSVSNKEEFNVS
+199 INTVNKNEKFDVS
-212 ICTENPKDIY
+212 ICTKNPKDIY
-222 KTAISIGENIGLVQA
+222 NTAISIGKNIGLVKEDNPK
-237 DEASDEDYSYD
+237 DESYSYD
-248 DQTLM
+248 EQTNL
-253 YYKGIDFNESLLR
+253 YFKDIEYNEGLLR
-266 LLGASA
+266 LLGASS
-272 YDNINKT
+272 YDNINTT
-279 LLLVVG
+279 LILIVA
-285 LVASLVIIPT
+285 LVASLVIIAT

-316 LNSIGATKSQVMKLV
+316 LNSIGATKSQIMKLV
-331 FLEGFLVSIV
+331 FLEVFLVSIV

-359 VIKTFFKTSVFGELE
+359 VIKTFFSTSMFGELE

-458 FSLIISIVIF
+458 FSLVISIVIF

-480 TNQINYGTITNDLT
+480 ANQINYGTITNDLT
-494 LYENKLF
+494 LYENNLI

-516 NGIKDIAIDKGYNL
+516 NGLKDVAINKGYTL
-530 NVHVDEKNINKDLK
+530 NVHVDEKNINKDLRK
-544 ESLKQ
+544 SLKQ
-549 SGYVDMDNST
+549 SDYVGMDNST
-559 YNFINSRLST
+559 YNFFDSKLYT

-627 ITSYDYDGNESEKEV
+627 VYSYDSDGNEKQKEV

-650 DEILTGNKQ
+650 DEILTGDIQ

-674 HLLSIKDDESSSNSY
+674 HSLGIKDDESSSNSY

-796 GIPIGICLNVLMNRI
+796 GIPIGICMNVLMNKI
-811 LEGMITVQTLIPYK
+811 LEGVITVQTLIPYK
-825 SILICIIS
+825 AILICVVA

>member
-43 FMDYQIRNQI
+43 FMDYQMRDEI
-53 QSNGDFYAT
+53 QSSGSFYAT
-62 FFNINKEKAQ
+62 FTDIDKEKASV
-72 IVTKSSGVT
+72 ITKSSGVSE
-81 RYGYSQSL
+81 YGYKKNLGSVIWDKKNSTSL
-89 GGTILGKNKDISLYI
+89 DI
-104 NAYDKNKIESY
+104 NVFDKNTINSFQI
-115 RLTLKE
+115 TLKK
-121 GKYPKNKNEIVVSE
+121 GSYPKNESELIVTQD
-135 GLLKHLNKKIGDKVI
+135 LLNKWNKKIGDKI
-150 FEVGDIEY
+150 TLNLGELIYDDMGMIS
-158 TEGTDIPKLINP
+158 KLKNP
-170 QKNTYKIVG
+170 QKTTFKIVG
-179 ILNKTPLSYNS
+179 TLDKAPYNS
-190 QLFALAGFD
+190 KLFAIAGFD
-199 INSVSNKEEFNVS
+199 INTVNKNEKFDVS
-212 ICTENPKDIY
+212 ICTKNPKDIY
-222 KTAISIGENIGLVQA
+222 KTAISIGKNIGLAQKDNPQDESYNYDEQA
-237 DEASDEDYSYD
+237 NLYFKDIEY
-248 DQTLM
+248 
-253 YYKGIDFNESLLR
+253 NEGLLR
-266 LLGASA
+266 LLGASS
-272 YDNINKT
+272 YSNINIT
-279 LLLVVG
+279 LLLIVG
-285 LVASLVIIPT
+285 LVASLVIIAT

-304 IAISERKKQFGI
+304 IAISERKKQFAI
-316 LNSIGATKSQVMKLV
+316 LNSIGATKSQIMKFV

-349 GTIAIDIVFK
+349 GTVAIDIVFK
-359 VIKTFFKTSVFGELE
+359 VIKTFFKTSMFGELD
-374 LRVVFSPVV
+374 LRVVFSPIV
-383 LISST
+383 LILST
-388 IIILLTIFISA
+388 LVILLTIFISA
-399 IIPAINA
+399 LIPAINA

-458 FSLIISIVIF
+458 FSLVISIVIF

-480 TNQINYGTITNDLT
+480 ANQINYGSITNDLT
-494 LYENKLF
+494 LYENNLL

-516 NGIKDIAIDKGYNL
+516 NGLKDVAIDKGYNL
-530 NVHVDEKNINKDLK
+530 NVHVDEKNINKDLR

-549 SGYVDMDNST
+549 SRYVDMDNSN
-559 YNFINSRLST
+559 YNFINSRLYI
-569 PGDFSISN
+569 PGYFSISN

-584 FDKETAK
+584 FDRKTAK

-604 ESLAKKGKVVLT
+604 ESLAKKGKVVLS

-627 ITSYDYDGNESEKEV
+627 ITSYDSDEKESEKEV

-650 DEILTGNKQ
+650 DEILTGNQQ
-659 YPQTSFG
+659 YPETSFG

-674 HLLSIKDDESSSNSY
+674 PSLGITDDKSSSNLY

-710 SLSVIDSIDEAQ
+710 NLSVIDSIDEAQ

-796 GIPIGICLNVLMNRI
+796 GIPIGICMNVLMNKI
-811 LEGMITVQTLIPYK
+811 LEGVITVQTLIPYK
-825 SILICIIS
+825 AILICVVA

>member
-33 ICGIGNICTS
+33 ICGIGNIYTS
-43 FMDYQIRNQI
+43 FMDYQMRDKI
-53 QSNGDFYAT
+53 QSSGSFYAT
-62 FFNINKEKAQ
+62 FTDIDKEKASV
-72 IVTKSSGVT
+72 ITKSSGVSE
-81 RYGYSQSL
+81 YGYKKNLGSVILDKKNSTSL
-89 GGTILGKNKDISLYI
+89 DI
-104 NAYDKNKIESY
+104 NVFDKNTINSFQI
-115 RLTLKE
+115 TLKK
-121 GKYPKNKNEIVVSE
+121 GSYPKNESELIVTQD
-135 GLLKHLNKKIGDKVI
+135 LLNKWNKKIGDKI
-150 FEVGDIEY
+150 TLNLGELIYDDMGMIS
-158 TEGTDIPKLINP
+158 KLKNS
-170 QKNTYKIVG
+170 QKTTFKIVG
-179 ILNKTPLSYNS
+179 TLDKAPYNS
-190 QLFALAGFD
+190 KLFAITGFD
-199 INSVSNKEEFNVS
+199 INTVNKNEKFDVS
-212 ICTENPKDIY
+212 ICTKNPKDIY
-222 KTAISIGENIGLVQA
+222 KTAISIGKNIGLVQKDDPQ
-237 DEASDEDYSYD
+237 DESYNYDEQANLYFKDIEY
-248 DQTLM
+248 
-253 YYKGIDFNESLLR
+253 NEGLLR
-266 LLGASA
+266 LLGASS
-272 YDNINKT
+272 YDNINIT
-279 LLLVVG
+279 LLLIVG
-285 LVASLVIIPT
+285 LVASLVIIAT

-304 IAISERKKQFGI
+304 IAISERKKQFAI
-316 LNSIGATKSQVMKLV
+316 LNSIGATKSQIMKFV

-349 GTIAIDIVFK
+349 GTVAIDIVFK
-359 VIKTFFKTSVFGELE
+359 VIKTFFKTSMFGELD
-374 LRVVFSPVV
+374 LRVVFSPIV
-383 LISST
+383 LILST
-388 IIILLTIFISA
+388 LVILLTIFISA
-399 IIPAINA
+399 LIPAINA

-458 FSLIISIVIF
+458 FSLVISIVIF
-468 ISFNGFVDMFIE
+468 ISFNGFVDMFVE
-480 TNQINYGTITNDLT
+480 ANQINYGSITNDLT
-494 LYENKLF
+494 LYENNLL

-516 NGIKDIAIDKGYNL
+516 NGLKDVAIDKGYNL
-530 NVHVDEKNINKDLK
+530 NVHVDEKNINKDLR

-549 SGYVDMDNST
+549 SRYVDMDNSN
-559 YNFINSRLST
+559 YNFINSRLYI
-569 PGDFSISN
+569 PGYFSISN

-584 FDKETAK
+584 FDRKTAK

-604 ESLAKKGKVVLT
+604 ESLAKKGKVVLS

-627 ITSYDYDGNESEKEV
+627 ITSYDSDGKESAKEV

-650 DEILTGNKQ
+650 DEILTGNNQ
-659 YPQTSFG
+659 YPETSFG

-674 HLLSIKDDESSSNSY
+674 PSLGITDDKSSSNLY

-710 SLSVIDSIDEAQ
+710 NLSVIDSIDEAQ

-761 KREFAVIKSIGVTP
+761 KREFAIIKSIGVTP

-796 GIPIGICLNVLMNRI
+796 GIPIGICMNVLMNRI

-825 SILICIIS
+825 AILICVVA

>member
-17 RRTLVTIIGII
+17 RRTFVTIIGII

-212 ICTENPKDIY
+212 ICTKNPKDIY

-285 LVASLVIIPT
+285 LVASLVIIAT

-331 FLEGFLVSIV
+331 FLEGFFSKY
-341 GIPIGLLS
+341 S
-349 GTIAIDIVFK
+349 WNSYRAFK
-359 VIKTFFKTSVFGELE
+359 WYDS
-374 LRVVFSPVV
+374 
-383 LISST
+383 
-388 IIILLTIFISA
+388 
-399 IIPAINA
+399 
-406 AKISPLE
+406 
-413 AIKNSSNLKVGKIK
+413 
-427 SSKLVKK
+427 
-434 IFKTEGELA
+434 
-443 YKNLRRNKGKFRITL
+443 Y
-458 FSLIISIVIF
+458 
-468 ISFNGFVDMFIE
+468 
-480 TNQINYGTITNDLT
+480 
-494 LYENKLF
+494 
-501 TKEEVQKTID
+501 
-511 ELKKI
+511 
-516 NGIKDIAIDKGYNL
+516 
-530 NVHVDEKNINKDLK
+530 
-544 ESLKQ
+544 
-549 SGYVDMDNST
+549 
-559 YNFINSRLST
+559 
-569 PGDFSISN
+569 
-577 IKLSEGK
+577 
-584 FDKETAK
+584 
-591 AENGVILVRYSYQ
+591 RYS
-604 ESLAKKGKVVLT
+604 
-616 NYKVGDTLNCT
+616 
-627 ITSYDYDGNESEKEV
+627 I
-642 KLKILAIT
+642 
-650 DEILTGNKQ
+650 
-659 YPQTSFG
+659 
-666 VVAYDDLI
+666 
-674 HLLSIKDDESSSNSY
+674 
-689 YVATNQEKSTRDEV
+689 
-703 KKVAEEN
+703 
-710 SLSVIDSIDEAQ
+710 
-722 KLEQTMNVMK
+722 
-732 IFVYGFIVVI
+732 
-742 SLVSVTNIIN
+742 
-752 TISTNINLR
+752 
-761 KREFAVIKSIGVTP
+761 
-775 QGFKKM
+775 
-781 IYMESILYGILSLLY
+781 
-796 GIPIGICLNVLMNRI
+796 
-811 LEGMITVQTLIPYK
+811 
-825 SILICIIS
+825 
-833 IFIITFIASYIPLKK
+833 
-848 ISKENI
+848 
-854 IDNIRQESI
+854 

>member
-43 FMDYQIRNQI
+43 FMDYQMRDEI
-53 QSNGDFYAT
+53 QSSGSFYAT
-62 FFNINKEKAQ
+62 FTDIDKEKASV
-72 IVTKSSGVT
+72 ITKSSGVSE
-81 RYGYSQSL
+81 YGYKKNLGSVILDKKNSTSL
-89 GGTILGKNKDISLYI
+89 DI
-104 NAYDKNKIESY
+104 NVFDKNTINSFQI
-115 RLTLKE
+115 TLKK
-121 GKYPKNKNEIVVSE
+121 GSYPKNESELIVTQD
-135 GLLKHLNKKIGDKVI
+135 LLNKWNKKIGDKI
-150 FEVGDIEY
+150 TLNLGELIYDDMGMIS
-158 TEGTDIPKLINP
+158 KLKNP
-170 QKNTYKIVG
+170 QKTTFKIVG
-179 ILNKTPLSYNS
+179 TLDKALYNS
-190 QLFALAGFD
+190 KFAIAGFD
-199 INSVSNKEEFNVS
+199 INSVDKNEKFDVS
-212 ICTENPKDIY
+212 ICTKNPKDIY
-222 KTAISIGENIGLVQA
+222 KTAISIGKNIGLVQKDNPK
-237 DEASDEDYSYD
+237 DESYNYDEQANLYFKDIEY
-248 DQTLM
+248 
-253 YYKGIDFNESLLR
+253 NEGLLR
-266 LLGASA
+266 LLGASS
-272 YDNINKT
+272 YSNINIT
-279 LLLVVG
+279 LLLIVG
-285 LVASLVIIPT
+285 LVASLVIIAT

-304 IAISERKKQFGI
+304 IAISERKKQFAI
-316 LNSIGATKSQVMKLV
+316 LNSIGATKSQIMKFV

-349 GTIAIDIVFK
+349 GTVAIDIVFK
-359 VIKTFFKTSVFGELE
+359 VIKTFFKTSMFGELD
-374 LRVVFSPVV
+374 LRVVFSPIV
-383 LISST
+383 LILST
-388 IIILLTIFISA
+388 LVILLTIFISA
-399 IIPAINA
+399 LIPAINA

-458 FSLIISIVIF
+458 FSLVISIVIF
-468 ISFNGFVDMFIE
+468 ISFNGFVDMFVE
-480 TNQINYGTITNDLT
+480 ANQINYGSITNDLT
-494 LYENKLF
+494 LYENNLL

-516 NGIKDIAIDKGYNL
+516 NGLKDVAIDKGYNL
-530 NVHVDEKNINKDLK
+530 NVHVDEKNINKDLR

-549 SGYVDMDNST
+549 SDYVDMDNSN
-559 YNFINSRLST
+559 YNFINSRLYI
-569 PGDFSISN
+569 PGYFSISN

-584 FDKETAK
+584 FDRKTAK

-604 ESLAKKGKVVLT
+604 ESLAKKGKVVLS

-627 ITSYDYDGNESEKEV
+627 ITSYDSDGKESEKEV

-650 DEILTGNKQ
+650 DEILTGNNQ
-659 YPQTSFG
+659 YPETSFG

-674 HLLSIKDDESSSNSY
+674 PSLGITDDESSSNLY

-710 SLSVIDSIDEAQ
+710 NLSVMDSIDEAQ

-761 KREFAVIKSIGVTP
+761 KREFAIIKSIGVTP

-796 GIPIGICLNVLMNRI
+796 GIPIGICMNVLMNKI
-811 LEGMITVQTLIPYK
+811 LEGVITVQTLIPYK
-825 SILICIIS
+825 AILICVVA

>member
-43 FMDYQIRNQI
+43 FMDYQMRDEI
-53 QSNGDFYAT
+53 QSSGSFYAT
-62 FFNINKEKAQ
+62 FTDIDKEKASV
-72 IVTKSSGVT
+72 ITKSSGVSE
-81 RYGYSQSL
+81 YGYKKNLGSVIWDKKNSTSL
-89 GGTILGKNKDISLYI
+89 DI
-104 NAYDKNKIESY
+104 NVFDKNTINSFQI
-115 RLTLKE
+115 TLKK
-121 GKYPKNKNEIVVSE
+121 GSYPKNESELIVTQD
-135 GLLKHLNKKIGDKVI
+135 LLNKWNKKIGDKI
-150 FEVGDIEY
+150 TLNLGELIYDDMGMIS
-158 TEGTDIPKLINP
+158 KLKNS
-170 QKNTYKIVG
+170 QKTTFKIVG
-179 ILNKTPLSYNS
+179 TLDKAPYNS
-190 QLFALAGFD
+190 KLFAIAGFD
-199 INSVSNKEEFNVS
+199 INSVDKNENFDVS
-212 ICTENPKDIY
+212 ICTKNPKDIY
-222 KTAISIGENIGLVQA
+222 KTAISIGENIGLVQKDDPQ
-237 DEASDEDYSYD
+237 DESYNYDEQTNLYFKDIDY
-248 DQTLM
+248 
-253 YYKGIDFNESLLR
+253 NEGLLR

-272 YDNINKT
+272 YSNINIT
-279 LLLVVG
+279 LLLIVG
-285 LVASLVIIPT
+285 LVASLVIIAT

-316 LNSIGATKSQVMKLV
+316 LNSIGATKSQIMKLV
-331 FLEGFLVSIV
+331 FLEGFLVSII

-359 VIKTFFKTSVFGELE
+359 VIKTFFKTSMFGELG
-374 LRVVFSPVV
+374 LRVVFSQTV
-383 LISST
+383 LILST
-388 IIILLTIFISA
+388 LIILLTIFISA
-399 IIPAINA
+399 LIPARNA

-458 FSLIISIVIF
+458 FSLVISIVIF

-480 TNQINYGTITNDLT
+480 ANQINYGSITNDLT
-494 LYENKLF
+494 LYENNLL

-516 NGIKDIAIDKGYNL
+516 NGLKDVAIDKGYNL
-530 NVHVDEKNINKDLK
+530 NVHVDEKNINKDLR

-549 SGYVDMDNST
+549 SDYVDMDNST
-559 YNFINSRLST
+559 YNFINSRLYI
-569 PGDFSISN
+569 PGYFSISN

-584 FDKETAK
+584 FDRKTAK

-604 ESLAKKGKVVLT
+604 ESLAKKGKVVLS

-627 ITSYDYDGNESEKEV
+627 ITSYDSDGNEKQKEV

-650 DEILTGNKQ
+650 DEILTGNNQ
-659 YPQTSFG
+659 YPETSFG

-674 HLLSIKDDESSSNSY
+674 PSLGITDDKSSSIY
-689 YVATNQEKSTRDEV
+689 YVATNREKSTRDEV

-710 SLSVIDSIDEAQ
+710 NLSVIDSIDEAQ

-761 KREFAVIKSIGVTP
+761 KREFAIIKSIGVTP

-796 GIPIGICLNVLMNRI
+796 GIPIGICMNVLMNKI
-811 LEGMITVQTLIPYK
+811 LEGVITVQTLIPYK
-825 SILICIIS
+825 AILICVVA

>member
-43 FMDYQIRNQI
+43 FMDYQMRGQI
-53 QSNGDFYAT
+53 QSSGSFYAT
-62 FFNINKEKAQ
+62 FTDIDKEKASV
-72 IVTKSSGVT
+72 ITKSSGVSE
-81 RYGYSQSL
+81 YGYKKNLGSVIWDKKNSTSL
-89 GGTILGKNKDISLYI
+89 DI
-104 NAYDKNKIESY
+104 NVFDKNTINSFQI
-115 RLTLKE
+115 TLKK
-121 GKYPKNKNEIVVSE
+121 GSYPKNESELIVTQD
-135 GLLKHLNKKIGDKVI
+135 LLNKWNKKIGDKI
-150 FEVGDIEY
+150 TLNLG
-158 TEGTDIPKLINP
+158 KLIYDDMGMISKLKNS
-170 QKNTYKIVG
+170 QKTTFKIVG
-179 ILNKTPLSYNS
+179 TLDKAPYNS
-190 QLFALAGFD
+190 KLFAIAGFD
-199 INSVSNKEEFNVS
+199 INTVNKNEKFDVS
-212 ICTENPKDIY
+212 ICTKNPKDIY
-222 KTAISIGENIGLVQA
+222 KTAISIGKNIGLVQKDDPQ
-237 DEASDEDYSYD
+237 DESYNYDEQANLYFKDIEY
-248 DQTLM
+248 
-253 YYKGIDFNESLLR
+253 NEGLLR
-266 LLGASA
+266 LLGASS
-272 YDNINKT
+272 YSNINIT
-279 LLLVVG
+279 LLLIVG
-285 LVASLVIIPT
+285 LVASLVIIAT

-304 IAISERKKQFGI
+304 IAISERKKQFAI
-316 LNSIGATKSQVMKLV
+316 LNSIGATKSQIMKFV

-349 GTIAIDIVFK
+349 GTVAIDIVFK
-359 VIKTFFKTSVFGELE
+359 VIKTFFKTSMFGELD
-374 LRVVFSPVV
+374 LRVVFSPIV
-383 LISST
+383 LILST
-388 IIILLTIFISA
+388 LVILLTIFISA
-399 IIPAINA
+399 LIPAINA

-458 FSLIISIVIF
+458 FSLVISIVIF
-468 ISFNGFVDMFIE
+468 ISFNGFVDMFVE
-480 TNQINYGTITNDLT
+480 ANQINYGSITNDLT
-494 LYENKLF
+494 LYENNLL

-516 NGIKDIAIDKGYNL
+516 NGLKDVAIDKGYNL
-530 NVHVDEKNINKDLK
+530 NVHVDEKNINKDLR

-549 SGYVDMDNST
+549 SGYVDMDNSN
-559 YNFINSRLST
+559 YNFINSRLYI
-569 PGDFSISN
+569 PGYFSISN

-584 FDKETAK
+584 FDRKTAK

-604 ESLAKKGKVVLT
+604 ESLAKKGKVVLS

-627 ITSYDYDGNESEKEV
+627 ITSYDSDENEKQKEV

-650 DEILTGNKQ
+650 DEILTGNQQ
-659 YPQTSFG
+659 YPETSFG

-674 HLLSIKDDESSSNSY
+674 PSLGITDDKSSSNLY

-710 SLSVIDSIDEAQ
+710 NLSVIDSIDEAQ

-761 KREFAVIKSIGVTP
+761 KREFAIIKSIGVTP

-796 GIPIGICLNVLMNRI
+796 GIPIGICMNVLMNKI
-811 LEGMITVQTLIPYK
+811 LEGVITVQTLIPYK
-825 SILICIIS
+825 AILICVVA

>member
-43 FMDYQIRNQI
+43 FMDYQMRGQI
-53 QSNGDFYAT
+53 QSSGSFYAT
-62 FFNINKEKAQ
+62 FTDIDKEKASV
-72 IVTKSSGVT
+72 ITKSSGVSE
-81 RYGYSQSL
+81 YGYKKNLGSVIWDKKNSTSL
-89 GGTILGKNKDISLYI
+89 DI
-104 NAYDKNKIESY
+104 NVFDKNTINSFQI
-115 RLTLKE
+115 TLKK
-121 GKYPKNKNEIVVSE
+121 GSYPKNESELIVTQD
-135 GLLKHLNKKIGDKVI
+135 LLNKWNKKIGDKI
-150 FEVGDIEY
+150 TLNLGELIYDDMGMIS
-158 TEGTDIPKLINP
+158 KLKNS
-170 QKNTYKIVG
+170 QKTTFKIVG
-179 ILNKTPLSYNS
+179 TLDKAPYNS
-190 QLFALAGFD
+190 KLFAIAGFD
-199 INSVSNKEEFNVS
+199 INTVNKNEKFDVS
-212 ICTENPKDIY
+212 ICTKNPKDIY
-222 KTAISIGENIGLVQA
+222 KTAISIGKNIGLVQKDNPQ
-237 DEASDEDYSYD
+237 DESYNYDEQANLYFKDIEY
-248 DQTLM
+248 
-253 YYKGIDFNESLLR
+253 NEGLLR
-266 LLGASA
+266 LLGASS
-272 YDNINKT
+272 YSNINIT
-279 LLLVVG
+279 LLLIVG
-285 LVASLVIIPT
+285 LVASLVIIAT

-304 IAISERKKQFGI
+304 IAISERKKQFAI
-316 LNSIGATKSQVMKLV
+316 LNSIGATKSQIMKFV

-349 GTIAIDIVFK
+349 GTVAIDIVFK
-359 VIKTFFKTSVFGELE
+359 VIKTFFKTSMFGELD
-374 LRVVFSPVV
+374 LRVVFSPIV
-383 LISST
+383 LILST
-388 IIILLTIFISA
+388 LVILLTIFISA
-399 IIPAINA
+399 LIPAINA

-427 SSKLVKK
+427 SSKLIKK

-458 FSLIISIVIF
+458 FSLVISIVIF

-480 TNQINYGTITNDLT
+480 ANQINYGSITNDLT
-494 LYENKLF
+494 LYENNLL

-516 NGIKDIAIDKGYNL
+516 NGLKDVAIDKGYNL
-530 NVHVDEKNINKDLK
+530 NVHVDEKNINKDLR

-549 SGYVDMDNST
+549 SRYVDMDNSN
-559 YNFINSRLST
+559 YNFINSRLYI
-569 PGDFSISN
+569 PGYFSISN

-584 FDKETAK
+584 FDRKTAK

-604 ESLAKKGKVVLT
+604 ESLAKKGKVVLS

-627 ITSYDYDGNESEKEV
+627 ITSYDSDGKESAKEV

-650 DEILTGNKQ
+650 DEILTGNQQ
-659 YPQTSFG
+659 YPETSFG

-674 HLLSIKDDESSSNSY
+674 PSLGITDDKSSSNLY

-710 SLSVIDSIDEAQ
+710 NLSVIDSIDEAQ

-761 KREFAVIKSIGVTP
+761 KREFAIIKSIGVTP

-796 GIPIGICLNVLMNRI
+796 GIPIGICMNVLMNKI
-811 LEGMITVQTLIPYK
+811 LEGVITVQTLIPYK
-825 SILICIIS
+825 AILICVVA

>member
-43 FMDYQIRNQI
+43 FMDYQMRDQI
-53 QSNGDFYAT
+53 KTSGSFYAT
-62 FFNINKEKAQ
+62 FTDIDKEKASV
-72 IVTKSSGVT
+72 ITKSSGVSE
-81 RYGYSQSL
+81 YGYKKDLGSIILDKKDSTSL
-89 GGTILGKNKDISLYI
+89 DI
-104 NAYDKNKIESY
+104 NVFDKNTINSFQI
-115 RLTLKE
+115 TLKN
-121 GKYPKNKNEIVVSE
+121 GNYPKNQSEIVVTQA
-135 GLLKHLNKKIGDKVI
+135 LLNKWNKKIGDKI
-150 FEVGDIEY
+150 TLNLGELIYDDMGMIS
-158 TEGTDIPKLINP
+158 KLKNS
-170 QKNTYKIVG
+170 QKTTFKIVG
-179 ILNKTPLSYNS
+179 TLDKAPYNS
-190 QLFALAGFD
+190 KLFAITGFD
-199 INSVSNKEEFNVS
+199 INTVNKNEKFDVS
-212 ICTENPKDIY
+212 ICTKNPKDIY
-222 KTAISIGENIGLVQA
+222 KTAISIGKNIGLVQKDNPQ
-237 DEASDEDYSYD
+237 DESYNYDEQANLYFKDIEY
-248 DQTLM
+248 
-253 YYKGIDFNESLLR
+253 NEGLLR
-266 LLGASA
+266 LLGASS
-272 YDNINKT
+272 YSNINIT
-279 LLLVVG
+279 LLLIVG
-285 LVASLVIIPT
+285 LVASLVIIAT

-304 IAISERKKQFGI
+304 IAISERKKQFAI
-316 LNSIGATKSQVMKLV
+316 LNSIGATKSQIMKFV

-349 GTIAIDIVFK
+349 GTVAIDIVFK
-359 VIKTFFKTSVFGELE
+359 VIKTFFKTSMFGELD
-374 LRVVFSPVV
+374 LRVVFSPIV
-383 LISST
+383 LILST
-388 IIILLTIFISA
+388 LVILLTIFISA
-399 IIPAINA
+399 LIPAINA

-458 FSLIISIVIF
+458 FSLVISIVIF

-480 TNQINYGTITNDLT
+480 ANQINYGSITNDLT
-494 LYENKLF
+494 LYENNLL

-516 NGIKDIAIDKGYNL
+516 NGLKDVAIDKGYNL
-530 NVHVDEKNINKDLK
+530 NVHVDEKNINKDLR

-549 SGYVDMDNST
+549 SRYVDMDNSN
-559 YNFINSRLST
+559 YNFINSRLYI
-569 PGDFSISN
+569 PGYFSISN

-584 FDKETAK
+584 FDRKTAK

-604 ESLAKKGKVVLT
+604 ESLAKKGKVVLS

-627 ITSYDYDGNESEKEV
+627 ITSYDSDGKESAKEV

-650 DEILTGNKQ
+650 DEILTGNNQ
-659 YPQTSFG
+659 YPETSFG

-674 HLLSIKDDESSSNSY
+674 PSLGIKDDESSSNLY

-710 SLSVIDSIDEAQ
+710 NLSVIDSIDEAQ

-825 SILICIIS
+825 AILICVVA
-833 IFIITFIASYIPLKK
+833 IFVITFIASYIPLKK
-848 ISKENI
+848 MSKENI

>member
-43 FMDYQIRNQI
+43 FMDYQMRDEI
-53 QSNGDFYAT
+53 QSSGSFYAT
-62 FFNINKEKAQ
+62 FTDIDKEKASV
-72 IVTKSSGVT
+72 ITKSSGVSE
-81 RYGYSQSL
+81 YGYKKNLGSVILDKKNSTSL
-89 GGTILGKNKDISLYI
+89 DI
-104 NAYDKNKIESY
+104 NVFDKNTINSFQI
-115 RLTLKE
+115 TLKK
-121 GKYPKNKNEIVVSE
+121 GSYPKNESELIVTQD
-135 GLLKHLNKKIGDKVI
+135 LLNKWNKKIGDKI
-150 FEVGDIEY
+150 TLNLGELIYDDMGMIS
-158 TEGTDIPKLINP
+158 KLKNP
-170 QKNTYKIVG
+170 QKTTFKIVG
-179 ILNKTPLSYNS
+179 TLDKALYNS
-190 QLFALAGFD
+190 KFAIAGFD
-199 INSVSNKEEFNVS
+199 INSVDKNEKFDVS
-212 ICTENPKDIY
+212 ICTKNPKDIY
-222 KTAISIGENIGLVQA
+222 KTAISIGKNIGLVQKDNPK
-237 DEASDEDYSYD
+237 DESYNYDEQANLYFKDIEY
-248 DQTLM
+248 
-253 YYKGIDFNESLLR
+253 NEGLLR
-266 LLGASA
+266 LLGASS
-272 YDNINKT
+272 YSNINIT
-279 LLLVVG
+279 LLLIVG
-285 LVASLVIIPT
+285 LVASLVIIAT

-316 LNSIGATKSQVMKLV
+316 LNSIGATKSQIMKLV

-349 GTIAIDIVFK
+349 GTVAIDIVFK
-359 VIKTFFKTSVFGELE
+359 VIKTFFKTSMFGELD
-374 LRVVFSPVV
+374 LRVVFSPIV
-383 LISST
+383 LILST
-388 IIILLTIFISA
+388 LVILLTIFISA
-399 IIPAINA
+399 LIPAINA

-458 FSLIISIVIF
+458 FSLVISIVIF
-468 ISFNGFVDMFIE
+468 ISFNGFVDMFVE
-480 TNQINYGTITNDLT
+480 ANQINYGSITNDLT
-494 LYENKLF
+494 LYENNLL

-516 NGIKDIAIDKGYNL
+516 NGLKDVAIDKGYNL
-530 NVHVDEKNINKDLK
+530 NVHVDEKNINKDLR

-549 SGYVDMDNST
+549 SDYVDMDNST

-584 FDKETAK
+584 FDRKTAK

-604 ESLAKKGKVVLT
+604 ESLAKKGKVVLS

-627 ITSYDYDGNESEKEV
+627 ITSYDSDGKESEKEV

-650 DEILTGNKQ
+650 DEILTGNNQ
-659 YPQTSFG
+659 YPETSFG

-674 HLLSIKDDESSSNSY
+674 PSLGITDDESSSNLY

-710 SLSVIDSIDEAQ
+710 NLSVMDSIDEAQ

-761 KREFAVIKSIGVTP
+761 KREFAIIKSIGVTP

-796 GIPIGICLNVLMNRI
+796 GIPIGICMNVLMNKI
-811 LEGMITVQTLIPYK
+811 LEGVITVQTLIPYK
-825 SILICIIS
+825 AILICVVA
-833 IFIITFIASYIPLKK
+833 IFVITFIASYIPLKK

>member
-43 FMDYQIRNQI
+43 FMDYQMRDEI
-53 QSNGDFYAT
+53 QSSGSFYAT
-62 FFNINKEKAQ
+62 FTDIDKEKASV
-72 IVTKSSGVT
+72 ITKSSGVSE
-81 RYGYSQSL
+81 YGYKKNLGSVIWDKKNSTSL
-89 GGTILGKNKDISLYI
+89 DI
-104 NAYDKNKIESY
+104 NVFDKNTINSFQI
-115 RLTLKE
+115 TLKK
-121 GKYPKNKNEIVVSE
+121 GSYPKNESELIVTQD
-135 GLLKHLNKKIGDKVI
+135 LLNKWNKKIGDKI
-150 FEVGDIEY
+150 TLNLGELIYDDMGMIS
-158 TEGTDIPKLINP
+158 KLKNS
-170 QKNTYKIVG
+170 QKTTFKIVG
-179 ILNKTPLSYNS
+179 TLDKAPYNS
-190 QLFALAGFD
+190 KLFAITGFD
-199 INSVSNKEEFNVS
+199 INTVNKNEKFDVS
-212 ICTENPKDIY
+212 ICTKNPKDIY
-222 KTAISIGENIGLVQA
+222 NTAISIGKNIGLVKEDNPKDESYNYNEQA
-237 DEASDEDYSYD
+237 NLYFKDIEY
-248 DQTLM
+248 
-253 YYKGIDFNESLLR
+253 NEGLLR
-266 LLGASA
+266 LLGASS
-272 YDNINKT
+272 YSNINIT
-279 LLLVVG
+279 LLLIVG
-285 LVASLVIIPT
+285 LVASLVIIAT

-316 LNSIGATKSQVMKLV
+316 LNSIGATKSQIMKLV

-349 GTIAIDIVFK
+349 GTVAIDIVFK
-359 VIKTFFKTSVFGELE
+359 VIKTFFKTSMFGELD
-374 LRVVFSPVV
+374 LRVVFSPIV
-383 LISST
+383 LIVST
-388 IIILLTIFISA
+388 LVILLTIFISA
-399 IIPAINA
+399 LIPAINA

-458 FSLIISIVIF
+458 FSLVISIVIF

-480 TNQINYGTITNDLT
+480 ANQINYGSITNDLT
-494 LYENKLF
+494 LYENNLL

-516 NGIKDIAIDKGYNL
+516 NGLKDVAIDKGYNLNL
-530 NVHVDEKNINKDLK
+530 NVHVDEKNINKDLR

-549 SGYVDMDNST
+549 SDYVDMDNST
-559 YNFINSRLST
+559 YNFINSRLYT

-584 FDKETAK
+584 FDRKTAK

-604 ESLAKKGKVVLT
+604 ESLAKKGKVVLS

-627 ITSYDYDGNESEKEV
+627 ITSYDSDGKESEKEV

-650 DEILTGNKQ
+650 DEILTGNNQ
-659 YPQTSFG
+659 YPETSFG

-674 HLLSIKDDESSSNSY
+674 PSLGIKDDKSSSNSY

-710 SLSVIDSIDEAQ
+710 NLSVIDSIDEAQ

-761 KREFAVIKSIGVTP
+761 KREFAIIKSIGVTP

-796 GIPIGICLNVLMNRI
+796 GIPIGICMNVLMNKI
-811 LEGMITVQTLIPYK
+811 LEGVITVQTLIPYK
-825 SILICIIS
+825 ATLICVVA

>member
-43 FMDYQIRNQI
+43 FMDYQMRDEI
-53 QSNGDFYAT
+53 QSSGSFYAT
-62 FFNINKEKAQ
+62 FTDIDKEKASV
-72 IVTKSSGVT
+72 ITKSSGVSE
-81 RYGYSQSL
+81 YGYKKNLGSVIWDKKNSTSL
-89 GGTILGKNKDISLYI
+89 DI
-104 NAYDKNKIESY
+104 NVFDKNTINSFQI
-115 RLTLKE
+115 TLKK
-121 GKYPKNKNEIVVSE
+121 GSYPKNESELIVTQD
-135 GLLKHLNKKIGDKVI
+135 LLNKWNKKIGDKI
-150 FEVGDIEY
+150 TLNLGELIYDDMGMIS
-158 TEGTDIPKLINP
+158 KLKNS
-170 QKNTYKIVG
+170 QKTTFKIVG
-179 ILNKTPLSYNS
+179 TLDKAPYNS
-190 QLFALAGFD
+190 KLFAIAGFD
-199 INSVSNKEEFNVS
+199 INTVNKNEKFDVS
-212 ICTENPKDIY
+212 ICTKNPKDIY
-222 KTAISIGENIGLVQA
+222 KTAISIGKNIGLAQKDNPQ
-237 DEASDEDYSYD
+237 DESYNYD
-248 DQTLM
+248 DQTYM
-253 YYKGIDFNESLLR
+253 YYKDIDFNEGLLR
-266 LLGASA
+266 LLGASS
-272 YDNINKT
+272 YDNINTT
-279 LLLVVG
+279 LILIVA
-285 LVASLVIIPT
+285 LVASLVIIAT

-304 IAISERKKQFGI
+304 IAISERKKQFAI
-316 LNSIGATKSQVMKLV
+316 LNSIGATKSQIMKFV

-349 GTIAIDIVFK
+349 GTVAIDIVFK
-359 VIKTFFKTSVFGELE
+359 VIKTFFKTSMFGELD
-374 LRVVFSPVV
+374 LRVVFSPIV
-383 LISST
+383 LILST
-388 IIILLTIFISA
+388 LVILLTIFISA
-399 IIPAINA
+399 LIPAINA

-427 SSKLVKK
+427 SSKLIKK

-458 FSLIISIVIF
+458 FSLVISIVIF

-480 TNQINYGTITNDLT
+480 ANQINYGSITNDLT
-494 LYENKLF
+494 LYENNLL

-516 NGIKDIAIDKGYNL
+516 NGLKDVAIDKGYNL
-530 NVHVDEKNINKDLK
+530 NVHVDEKNINKDLR

-549 SGYVDMDNST
+549 SRYVDMDNSN
-559 YNFINSRLST
+559 YNFINSRLYI
-569 PGDFSISN
+569 PGYFSISN

-584 FDKETAK
+584 FDRKTAK

-604 ESLAKKGKVVLT
+604 ESLAKKGKVVLS

-627 ITSYDYDGNESEKEV
+627 ITSYDSDGKESAKEV

-650 DEILTGNKQ
+650 DEILTGNNQ
-659 YPQTSFG
+659 YPETSFG

-674 HLLSIKDDESSSNSY
+674 PSLGITDDKSSSIY
-689 YVATNQEKSTRDEV
+689 YVATNREKSTRDEV

-710 SLSVIDSIDEAQ
+710 NLSVIDSIDEAQ

-796 GIPIGICLNVLMNRI
+796 GIPIGICMNVLMNKI

-825 SILICIIS
+825 AILICVVA
-833 IFIITFIASYIPLKK
+833 IFVITFIASYIPLKK
-848 ISKENI
+848 MSKENI

>member
-1 MNLYTSLTLRY
+1 MGASSYS
-12 LKQNK
+12 
-17 RRTLVTIIGII
+17 
-28 LATAL
+28 
-33 ICGIGNICTS
+33 
-43 FMDYQIRNQI
+43 
-53 QSNGDFYAT
+53 
-62 FFNINKEKAQ
+62 NIN
-72 IVTKSSGVT
+72 I
-81 RYGYSQSL
+81 
-89 GGTILGKNKDISLYI
+89 
-104 NAYDKNKIESY
+104 
-115 RLTLKE
+115 
-121 GKYPKNKNEIVVSE
+121 
-135 GLLKHLNKKIGDKVI
+135 
-150 FEVGDIEY
+150 
-158 TEGTDIPKLINP
+158 
-170 QKNTYKIVG
+170 
-179 ILNKTPLSYNS
+179 
-190 QLFALAGFD
+190 
-199 INSVSNKEEFNVS
+199 
-212 ICTENPKDIY
+212 
-222 KTAISIGENIGLVQA
+222 
-237 DEASDEDYSYD
+237 
-248 DQTLM
+248 
-253 YYKGIDFNESLLR
+253 
-266 LLGASA
+266 
-272 YDNINKT
+272 T
-279 LLLVVG
+279 LLLIVG
-285 LVASLVIIPT
+285 LVASLVIIAT

-304 IAISERKKQFGI
+304 IAISERKKQFAI
-316 LNSIGATKSQVMKLV
+316 LNSIGATKSQIMKFV

-349 GTIAIDIVFK
+349 GTVAIDIVFK
-359 VIKTFFKTSVFGELE
+359 VIKTFFKTSMFGELD
-374 LRVVFSPVV
+374 LRVVFSPIV
-383 LISST
+383 LILST
-388 IIILLTIFISA
+388 LVILLTIFISA
-399 IIPAINA
+399 LIPAINA

-458 FSLIISIVIF
+458 FSLVISIVIF
-468 ISFNGFVDMFIE
+468 ISFNGFVDMFVE
-480 TNQINYGTITNDLT
+480 ANQINYGSITNDLT
-494 LYENKLF
+494 LYENNLL

-516 NGIKDIAIDKGYNL
+516 NGLKDVAIDKGYNL
-530 NVHVDEKNINKDLK
+530 NVHVDEKNINKDLR

-549 SGYVDMDNST
+549 SRYVDMDNSN
-559 YNFINSRLST
+559 YNFINSRLYI
-569 PGDFSISN
+569 PGYFSISN

-584 FDKETAK
+584 FDRKTAK

-604 ESLAKKGKVVLT
+604 ESLAKKGKVVLS

-627 ITSYDYDGNESEKEV
+627 ITSYDSDGKESAKEV

-650 DEILTGNKQ
+650 DEILTGNNQ
-659 YPQTSFG
+659 YPETSFG

-674 HLLSIKDDESSSNSY
+674 PSLGITDDKSSSNLY

-710 SLSVIDSIDEAQ
+710 NLSVIDSIDEAQ

-761 KREFAVIKSIGVTP
+761 KREFAIIKSIGVTP

-796 GIPIGICLNVLMNRI
+796 GIPIGICMNVLMNKI

-825 SILICIIS
+825 AILICVVA
-833 IFIITFIASYIPLKK
+833 IFVITFIASYIPLKK
-848 ISKENI
+848 MSKENI

>member
-285 LVASLVIIPT
+285 LVASLVIIAT

-359 VIKTFFKTSVFGELE
+359 VIKTFFKTSMFGELE

-480 TNQINYGTITNDLT
+480 ANQINYGTITNDLT

-501 TKEEVQKTID
+501 TKEEVQNTIN

-627 ITSYDYDGNESEKEV
+627 VYSYDYDGNESEKEV

-650 DEILTGNKQ
+650 DEILTGNRQ

-674 HLLSIKDDESSSNSY
+674 HSLGIKDDESSSNSY

-742 SLVSVTNIIN
+742 SLVSVTNIVN

>member
-1 MNLYTSLTLRY
+1 M
-12 LKQNK
+12 
-17 RRTLVTIIGII
+17 
-28 LATAL
+28 
-33 ICGIGNICTS
+33 
-43 FMDYQIRNQI
+43 
-53 QSNGDFYAT
+53 
-62 FFNINKEKAQ
+62 
-72 IVTKSSGVT
+72 
-81 RYGYSQSL
+81 
-89 GGTILGKNKDISLYI
+89 
-104 NAYDKNKIESY
+104 
-115 RLTLKE
+115 
-121 GKYPKNKNEIVVSE
+121 
-135 GLLKHLNKKIGDKVI
+135 
-150 FEVGDIEY
+150 
-158 TEGTDIPKLINP
+158 
-170 QKNTYKIVG
+170 
-179 ILNKTPLSYNS
+179 
-190 QLFALAGFD
+190 
-199 INSVSNKEEFNVS
+199 
-212 ICTENPKDIY
+212 
-222 KTAISIGENIGLVQA
+222 
-237 DEASDEDYSYD
+237 
-248 DQTLM
+248 
-253 YYKGIDFNESLLR
+253 
-266 LLGASA
+266 GASA

-279 LLLVVG
+279 LLLIVG
-285 LVASLVIIPT
+285 LVASLVIIAT

-316 LNSIGATKSQVMKLV
+316 LNSIGATKSQIMKLV

-349 GTIAIDIVFK
+349 GTVAIDIVFK
-359 VIKTFFKTSVFGELE
+359 VIKTFFKTSMFGELD
-374 LRVVFSPVV
+374 LRVVFSPIV
-383 LISST
+383 LIIST
-388 IIILLTIFISA
+388 LVILLTIFISA

-413 AIKNSSNLKVGKIK
+413 AIRNSSNLKVGKIK

-458 FSLIISIVIF
+458 FSLVISIVIF

-480 TNQINYGTITNDLT
+480 ANQINYGSITNDLT
-494 LYENKLF
+494 LYENNLL

-516 NGIKDIAIDKGYNL
+516 NGLKDVAIDKGYNL
-530 NVHVDEKNINKDLK
+530 NVHVDEKNINKDLR

-549 SGYVDMDNST
+549 SDYVDMDNST
-559 YNFINSRLST
+559 YNFINSRLYT

-584 FDKETAK
+584 FDRKTAK

-604 ESLAKKGKVVLT
+604 ESLAKKGKVVLS

-627 ITSYDYDGNESEKEV
+627 ITSYDSDGKEKQKEV

-650 DEILTGNKQ
+650 DEILTGNNQ
-659 YPQTSFG
+659 YPETSFG

-674 HLLSIKDDESSSNSY
+674 PSLGIKDDKSSSNSY

-710 SLSVIDSIDEAQ
+710 NLSVIDSIDEAQ

-761 KREFAVIKSIGVTP
+761 KREFAIIKSIGVTP

-796 GIPIGICLNVLMNRI
+796 GIPIGICMNVIMNRI

-833 IFIITFIASYIPLKK
+833 IFIITL
-848 ISKENI
+848 
-854 IDNIRQESI
+854 

>member
-43 FMDYQIRNQI
+43 FMDYQMRDQI
-53 QSNGDFYAT
+53 KTSGSFYAT
-62 FFNINKEKAQ
+62 FTDIDKEKASV
-72 IVTKSSGVT
+72 ITKSSGVSE
-81 RYGYSQSL
+81 YGYKKDLGSIILDKKDSTSL
-89 GGTILGKNKDISLYI
+89 DI
-104 NAYDKNKIESY
+104 NVFDKNTINSFQI
-115 RLTLKE
+115 TLKN
-121 GKYPKNKNEIVVSE
+121 GNYPKNQSEIVVTQA
-135 GLLKHLNKKIGDKVI
+135 LLNKWNKKIGDKI
-150 FEVGDIEY
+150 TLNLGELIYDDMGMIS
-158 TEGTDIPKLINP
+158 KLKNS
-170 QKNTYKIVG
+170 QKTTFKIVG
-179 ILNKTPLSYNS
+179 TLDKAPYNS
-190 QLFALAGFD
+190 KLFAIAGFD
-199 INSVSNKEEFNVS
+199 INSVDKNEKFDVS
-212 ICTENPKDIY
+212 ICTKNPKDIY
-222 KTAISIGENIGLVQA
+222 KTAISIGENIGLVQKDDPQ
-237 DEASDEDYSYD
+237 DESYNYDEQTNLYFKDIDY
-248 DQTLM
+248 
-253 YYKGIDFNESLLR
+253 NEGLLR

-272 YDNINKT
+272 YSNINIT
-279 LLLVVG
+279 LLLIVG
-285 LVASLVIIPT
+285 LVASLVIIAT

-316 LNSIGATKSQVMKLV
+316 LNSIGATKSQIMKLV

-359 VIKTFFKTSVFGELE
+359 VIKTFFKTSMFGELD
-374 LRVVFSPVV
+374 LRVVFSPIV
-383 LISST
+383 LILST
-388 IIILLTIFISA
+388 LVILLTIFISA
-399 IIPAINA
+399 LIPAINA

-458 FSLIISIVIF
+458 FSLVISIVIF

-480 TNQINYGTITNDLT
+480 ANQINYGSITNDLT
-494 LYENKLF
+494 LYKNNLI

-516 NGIKDIAIDKGYNL
+516 NGIKDIAIEKGYNL
-530 NVHVDEKNINKDLK
+530 NVHVDEKNINKDLR

-549 SGYVDMDNST
+549 SNYVDIDNST
-559 YNFINSRLST
+559 YNFISSRLYT

-584 FDKETAK
+584 IDKETAK
-591 AENGVILVRYSYQ
+591 AENGVILVRYSYE

-627 ITSYDYDGNESEKEV
+627 VYSYDSDGKEIKKET

-650 DEILTGNKQ
+650 DEILTGNIQ
-659 YPQTSFG
+659 YPQTSFE
-666 VVAYDDLI
+666 VVAYDELI
-674 HLLSIKDDESSSNSY
+674 PSLGITDDKSSSNLY
-689 YVATNQEKSTRDEV
+689 YVATNREKSTRDEV

-710 SLSVIDSIDEAQ
+710 NLSVIDSIDEAQ

-761 KREFAVIKSIGVTP
+761 KREFAIIKSIGVTP

-825 SILICIIS
+825 AILICVVA
-833 IFIITFIASYIPLKK
+833 IFVITFIASYIPLKK

>member
-43 FMDYQIRNQI
+43 FMDYQMRDEI
-53 QSNGDFYAT
+53 QSSGSFYAT
-62 FFNINKEKAQ
+62 FTDIDKEKASV
-72 IVTKSSGVT
+72 ITKSSGVSE
-81 RYGYSQSL
+81 YGYKKNLGSVIWDKKNSTSL
-89 GGTILGKNKDISLYI
+89 DINVFDKNTINSFQISL
-104 NAYDKNKIESY
+104 KKGS
-115 RLTLKE
+115 
-121 GKYPKNKNEIVVSE
+121 YPKNESELIVTQD
-135 GLLKHLNKKIGDKVI
+135 LLNKWNKKIGDKI
-150 FEVGDIEY
+150 TLNLGELIYDDMGMIS
-158 TEGTDIPKLINP
+158 KLKNS
-170 QKNTYKIVG
+170 QKTTFKIVG
-179 ILNKTPLSYNS
+179 TLDKAPYNS
-190 QLFALAGFD
+190 KLFAIAGFD
-199 INSVSNKEEFNVS
+199 INSVDKNEKFDVS
-212 ICTENPKDIY
+212 ICTKNPKDIY
-222 KTAISIGENIGLVQA
+222 KTAISIGENIGLVQKDDPQ
-237 DEASDEDYSYD
+237 DESYNYDEQTNLYFKDIDY
-248 DQTLM
+248 
-253 YYKGIDFNESLLR
+253 NEGLLR

-272 YDNINKT
+272 YSNINIT
-279 LLLVVG
+279 LLLIVG
-285 LVASLVIIPT
+285 LVASLVIIAT

-316 LNSIGATKSQVMKLV
+316 LNSIGATKSQIMKLV
-331 FLEGFLVSIV
+331 FLEGFLVSII

-359 VIKTFFKTSVFGELE
+359 VIKTFFKTSMFGELG
-374 LRVVFSPVV
+374 LRVVFSQTV
-383 LISST
+383 LILST
-388 IIILLTIFISA
+388 LIILLTIFISA
-399 IIPAINA
+399 LIPARNA

-458 FSLIISIVIF
+458 FSLVISIVIF

-480 TNQINYGTITNDLT
+480 ANQINYGSITNDLT
-494 LYENKLF
+494 LYENNLL

-516 NGIKDIAIDKGYNL
+516 NGLKDVAIDKGYNL
-530 NVHVDEKNINKDLK
+530 NVHVDEKNINKDLR

-549 SGYVDMDNST
+549 SRYVDMDNSNC
-559 YNFINSRLST
+559 NFINSRLYI
-569 PGDFSISN
+569 PGYFSISN

-584 FDKETAK
+584 FDRKTAK

-604 ESLAKKGKVVLT
+604 ESLAKKGKVVLS

-627 ITSYDYDGNESEKEV
+627 ITSYDSDGKESAKEV

-650 DEILTGNKQ
+650 DEILTGNNQ
-659 YPQTSFG
+659 YPETSFG

-674 HLLSIKDDESSSNSY
+674 PSLGIKDDESSSNSY

-710 SLSVIDSIDEAQ
+710 NLSVIDSIDEAQ

-761 KREFAVIKSIGVTP
+761 KREFAIIKSIGVTP

-796 GIPIGICLNVLMNRI
+796 GIPIGICMNVLMNKI
-811 LEGMITVQTLIPYK
+811 LEGVITVQTLIPDK
-825 SILICIIS
+825 AILICVVA

-848 ISKENI
+848 ISTENI

>member
-43 FMDYQIRNQI
+43 FMDYQMRNEI
-53 QSNGDFYAT
+53 QSNGSFYVT
-62 FFNINKEKAQ
+62 FNNIDKEKAD
-72 IVTKSSGVT
+72 IITKSSGVSE
-81 RYGYSQSL
+81 YGYKKDL
-89 GGTILGKNKDISLYI
+89 GSIILDKKNSTSIDI
-104 NAYDKNKIESY
+104 NVFDKNTINSFQI
-115 RLTLKE
+115 TLKN
-121 GKYPKNKNEIVVSE
+121 GSYPKNQSEIIVTE
-135 GLLKHLNKKIGDKVI
+135 DLLNKWNKKIGDKI
-150 FEVGDIEY
+150 TLNLGELIYDDMGI
-158 TEGTDIPKLINP
+158 ISKLKNP
-170 QKNTYKIVG
+170 QKTTFKIVG
-179 ILNKTPLSYNS
+179 TLDKAPYNS
-190 QLFALAGFD
+190 KLFAIAGFD
-199 INSVSNKEEFNVS
+199 INSVDKNEKFDVS
-212 ICTENPKDIY
+212 ICTKNPKDIY
-222 KTAISIGENIGLVQA
+222 KTAISIGENIGLAQA
-237 DEASDEDYSYD
+237 DETNDEDYSYN
-248 DQTLM
+248 DQTSM
-253 YYKGIDFNESLLR
+253 YYKDIKFNEGLLR
-266 LLGASA
+266 LLGASS
-272 YDNINKT
+272 YDNINTT
-279 LLLVVG
+279 LILIVG
-285 LVASLVIIPT
+285 LVASLVIIAT

-359 VIKTFFKTSVFGELE
+359 VIKTFFKTSAFGELE
-374 LRVVFSPVV
+374 LRVVFSPIV
-383 LISST
+383 LIIST
-388 IIILLTIFISA
+388 LVILLTIFISA
-399 IIPAINA
+399 LIPAINA

-480 TNQINYGTITNDLT
+480 ANQINYGTITNDLT

-501 TKEEVQKTID
+501 TKEEVQNTIN

-530 NVHVDEKNINKDLK
+530 NVHVDEKNINKDLR

-549 SGYVDMDNST
+549 SDYVDMDNST

-584 FDKETAK
+584 FNKETAK

-627 ITSYDYDGNESEKEV
+627 VYSYDSDGNEKQKEV

-659 YPQTSFG
+659 YPETSFG

-674 HLLSIKDDESSSNSY
+674 HSLGIKDDESSSNSY

-722 KLEQTMNVMK
+722 KFEQTMNVMK

-742 SLVSVTNIIN
+742 SLVSVTNIVN

-761 KREFAVIKSIGVTP
+761 KREFAIIKSIGVTP

-796 GIPIGICLNVLMNRI
+796 GIPIGICMNVLMNKI
-811 LEGMITVQTLIPYK
+811 LEGVITVQTLIPYK
-825 SILICIIS
+825 AILICVVA

>member
-43 FMDYQIRNQI
+43 FMDYQMRDQI
-53 QSNGDFYAT
+53 KTSGSFYAT
-62 FFNINKEKAQ
+62 FTDIDKEKAD
-72 IVTKSSGVT
+72 IITKSSGVSE
-81 RYGYSQSL
+81 YGYKKDL
-89 GGTILGKNKDISLYI
+89 GSIILDKKNSTSIDI
-104 NAYDKNKIESY
+104 NVFDKNTINSFQI
-115 RLTLKE
+115 TLKN
-121 GKYPKNKNEIVVSE
+121 GSYPKNQSEIIVTE
-135 GLLKHLNKKIGDKVI
+135 DLLNKWNKKIGDKI
-150 FEVGDIEY
+150 TLNLGELIYDDMGI
-158 TEGTDIPKLINP
+158 ISKLKNP
-170 QKNTYKIVG
+170 QKTTFKIVG
-179 ILNKTPLSYNS
+179 TLDKAPYNS
-190 QLFALAGFD
+190 KLFAIAGFD
-199 INSVSNKEEFNVS
+199 INTVNKNEKFDVS
-212 ICTENPKDIY
+212 ICTKNPKDIY
-222 KTAISIGENIGLVQA
+222 KTAISIGENIGLAQA
-237 DEASDEDYSYD
+237 DETNDEDYSYN
-248 DQTLM
+248 DQTSM
-253 YYKGIDFNESLLR
+253 YYKDIKFNEGLLR
-266 LLGASA
+266 LLGASS
-272 YDNINKT
+272 YDNINTT
-279 LLLVVG
+279 LILIVG
-285 LVASLVIIPT
+285 LVASLVIIAT

-359 VIKTFFKTSVFGELE
+359 VIKTFFKTSAFGELE
-374 LRVVFSPVV
+374 LRVVFSPIV
-383 LISST
+383 LIIST
-388 IIILLTIFISA
+388 LVILLTIFISA
-399 IIPAINA
+399 LIPAINA

-458 FSLIISIVIF
+458 FSLVISIVIF

-480 TNQINYGTITNDLT
+480 ANQINYGTITNDLT

-501 TKEEVQKTID
+501 TKEEVQNTIN

-530 NVHVDEKNINKDLK
+530 NVHVDEKNINKDLR

-549 SGYVDMDNST
+549 SDYVDMDNST

-584 FDKETAK
+584 FNKETAK

-627 ITSYDYDGNESEKEV
+627 VYSYDSDGNEKQKEV

-659 YPQTSFG
+659 YPETSFG

-674 HLLSIKDDESSSNSY
+674 HSLGIKDDESSSNSY

-722 KLEQTMNVMK
+722 KFEQTMNVMK

-742 SLVSVTNIIN
+742 SLVSVTNIVN

-796 GIPIGICLNVLMNRI
+796 GIPIGICMNVLMNKI
-811 LEGMITVQTLIPYK
+811 LEGVITVQTLIPYK
-825 SILICIIS
+825 AILICVVA

>member
-43 FMDYQIRNQI
+43 FMDYQMRDEI
-53 QSNGDFYAT
+53 QSSGSFYAT
-62 FFNINKEKAQ
+62 FTDIDKEKAEV
-72 IVTKSSGVT
+72 ITKSSGVSE
-81 RYGYSQSL
+81 YGYKKNLGSVIWDKKNSTSL
-89 GGTILGKNKDISLYI
+89 DI
-104 NAYDKNKIESY
+104 NVFDKNTINSFQI
-115 RLTLKE
+115 TLKK
-121 GKYPKNKNEIVVSE
+121 GSYPKNESELIVTQD
-135 GLLKHLNKKIGDKVI
+135 LLNKWNKKIGDKI
-150 FEVGDIEY
+150 TLNLGELIYDDMGMIS
-158 TEGTDIPKLINP
+158 KLKNS
-170 QKNTYKIVG
+170 QKTTFKIVG
-179 ILNKTPLSYNS
+179 TLDKAPYNS
-190 QLFALAGFD
+190 KLFAITGFD
-199 INSVSNKEEFNVS
+199 INTVNKNEKFDVS
-212 ICTENPKDIY
+212 ICTKNPKDIY
-222 KTAISIGENIGLVQA
+222 KTAISIGKNIGLVQKDDPQ
-237 DEASDEDYSYD
+237 DESYNYDEQANLYFKDIEY
-248 DQTLM
+248 
-253 YYKGIDFNESLLR
+253 NEGLLR
-266 LLGASA
+266 LLGASS
-272 YDNINKT
+272 YSNINIT
-279 LLLVVG
+279 LLLIVG
-285 LVASLVIIPT
+285 LVASLVIIAT

-304 IAISERKKQFGI
+304 IAISERKKQFAI
-316 LNSIGATKSQVMKLV
+316 LNSIGATKSQIMKFV

-349 GTIAIDIVFK
+349 GTVAIDIVFK
-359 VIKTFFKTSVFGELE
+359 VIKTFFKTSMFGELD
-374 LRVVFSPVV
+374 LRVVFSPIV
-383 LISST
+383 LILST
-388 IIILLTIFISA
+388 LVILLTIFISA
-399 IIPAINA
+399 LIPAINA

-413 AIKNSSNLKVGKIK
+413 AIRNSSNLKVGKIK

-458 FSLIISIVIF
+458 FSLVISIVIF

-480 TNQINYGTITNDLT
+480 ANQINYGSITNDLT
-494 LYENKLF
+494 LYENNLL

-516 NGIKDIAIDKGYNL
+516 NGLKDVAIDKGYNL
-530 NVHVDEKNINKDLK
+530 NVHVDEKNINKDLR

-549 SGYVDMDNST
+549 SRYVDMDNSN
-559 YNFINSRLST
+559 YNFINSRLYI
-569 PGDFSISN
+569 PGYFSISN

-584 FDKETAK
+584 FDRKTAK

-604 ESLAKKGKVVLT
+604 ESLAKKGKVVLS

-627 ITSYDYDGNESEKEV
+627 ITSYDSDGKESAKEV

-650 DEILTGNKQ
+650 DEILTGNNQ
-659 YPQTSFG
+659 YPETSFG

-674 HLLSIKDDESSSNSY
+674 PSLGITDDKSSSIY

-710 SLSVIDSIDEAQ
+710 NLSVIDSIDEAQ

-796 GIPIGICLNVLMNRI
+796 GIPIGICMNVLMNKI
-811 LEGMITVQTLIPYK
+811 LEGVITVQTLIPYK
-825 SILICIIS
+825 AILICVVA

>member
-33 ICGIGNICTS
+33 ICGIGNIYTS
-43 FMDYQIRNQI
+43 FMDYQMRDQI
-53 QSNGDFYAT
+53 KTSGSFYAT
-62 FFNINKEKAQ
+62 FTDIDKEKASV
-72 IVTKSSGVT
+72 VTKSSGVSE
-81 RYGYSQSL
+81 YGYKKNLGSVILDKKNSTSL
-89 GGTILGKNKDISLYI
+89 DI
-104 NAYDKNKIESY
+104 NVFDKNTINSFQI
-115 RLTLKE
+115 TLKK
-121 GKYPKNKNEIVVSE
+121 GSYPKNESELIVTQD
-135 GLLKHLNKKIGDKVI
+135 LLNKWNKKIGDKI
-150 FEVGDIEY
+150 TLNLGELIYDDMGMIS
-158 TEGTDIPKLINP
+158 KLKNS
-170 QKNTYKIVG
+170 QKTTFKIVG
-179 ILNKTPLSYNS
+179 TLDKAPYNS
-190 QLFALAGFD
+190 KLFAIAGFD
-199 INSVSNKEEFNVS
+199 INTVNKNEKFDVS
-212 ICTENPKDIY
+212 ICTKNPKDIY
-222 KTAISIGENIGLVQA
+222 NTAISIGKNIGLVKEDNPK
-237 DEASDEDYSYD
+237 DESYSYD
-248 DQTLM
+248 EQTNL
-253 YYKGIDFNESLLR
+253 YFKDIEYNEGLLR
-266 LLGASA
+266 LLGASS
-272 YDNINKT
+272 YDNINTT
-279 LLLVVG
+279 LILIVA
-285 LVASLVIIPT
+285 LVASLVIIAT

-331 FLEGFLVSIV
+331 FLEVFLVSIV

-359 VIKTFFKTSVFGELE
+359 VIKTFFSTSMFGELE

-458 FSLIISIVIF
+458 FSLVISIVIF

-480 TNQINYGTITNDLT
+480 ANQINYGSITNDLT
-494 LYENKLF
+494 LYENNLI

-516 NGIKDIAIDKGYNL
+516 NGLKDVAINKGYNL
-530 NVHVDEKNINKDLK
+530 NVHVDEKNINKDLR

-549 SGYVDMDNST
+549 SDYVDMDNST

-627 ITSYDYDGNESEKEV
+627 VYSYDSDGNEKQKEV

-650 DEILTGNKQ
+650 DEILTGDMQ
-659 YPQTSFG
+659 YLQTSFG

-674 HLLSIKDDESSSNSY
+674 SSLGIKEDQSNSNSY

-710 SLSVIDSIDEAQ
+710 NLSVIDSIDEAQ

-825 SILICIIS
+825 AILICVVA

>member
-43 FMDYQIRNQI
+43 FMDYQMRDEI
-53 QSNGDFYAT
+53 QSSGSFYAT
-62 FFNINKEKAQ
+62 FTDIDKEKASV
-72 IVTKSSGVT
+72 ITKSSGVSE
-81 RYGYSQSL
+81 YGYKKNLGSVIWDKKNSTSL
-89 GGTILGKNKDISLYI
+89 DI
-104 NAYDKNKIESY
+104 NVFDKNTINSFQI
-115 RLTLKE
+115 TLKK
-121 GKYPKNKNEIVVSE
+121 GSYPKNESELIVTQD
-135 GLLKHLNKKIGDKVI
+135 LLNKWNKKIGDKI
-150 FEVGDIEY
+150 TLNLGELIYDDMGMIS
-158 TEGTDIPKLINP
+158 KLKNS
-170 QKNTYKIVG
+170 QKTTFKIVG
-179 ILNKTPLSYNS
+179 TLDKAPYNS
-190 QLFALAGFD
+190 KLFAITGFD
-199 INSVSNKEEFNVS
+199 INTVNKNEKFDVS
-212 ICTENPKDIY
+212 ICTKNPKDIY
-222 KTAISIGENIGLVQA
+222 NTAISIGKNIGLVKEDNPK
-237 DEASDEDYSYD
+237 DESYSYD
-248 DQTLM
+248 EQTNL
-253 YYKGIDFNESLLR
+253 YFKDIEYNEGLLR

-272 YDNINKT
+272 YSNINIT
-279 LLLVVG
+279 LLLIVG
-285 LVASLVIIPT
+285 LVASLVIIAT

-316 LNSIGATKSQVMKLV
+316 LNSIGATKSQIMKLV
-331 FLEGFLVSIV
+331 FLEGFLVSII

-349 GTIAIDIVFK
+349 GTMAIDIVFK
-359 VIKTFFKTSVFGELE
+359 VIKTFFKTSMFGELD
-374 LRVVFSPVV
+374 LRVVFSPIV
-383 LISST
+383 LIIST
-388 IIILLTIFISA
+388 LVILLTIFISA
-399 IIPAINA
+399 LIPAINA

-413 AIKNSSNLKVGKIK
+413 AIRNSSNLKVGKIK

-458 FSLIISIVIF
+458 FSLVISIVIF

-480 TNQINYGTITNDLT
+480 ANQINYGSITNDLT
-494 LYENKLF
+494 LYENNLL

-516 NGIKDIAIDKGYNL
+516 NGLKDVAIDKGYNL
-530 NVHVDEKNINKDLK
+530 NVHVDEKNINKDLR

-549 SGYVDMDNST
+549 SDYVDMDNST
-559 YNFINSRLST
+559 YNFINSRLYI
-569 PGDFSISN
+569 PGYFSISN

-584 FDKETAK
+584 IDKETAK

-627 ITSYDYDGNESEKEV
+627 VYSYDSDGKEIKKET

-650 DEILTGNKQ
+650 DEILTGNNQ
-659 YPQTSFG
+659 YPETSFG

-674 HLLSIKDDESSSNSY
+674 PSLGITDDESSSNLY
-689 YVATNQEKSTRDEV
+689 YVATNREKSTRDEV

-710 SLSVIDSIDEAQ
+710 NLSVIDSIDEAQ
-722 KLEQTMNVMK
+722 RLEQTMNVMK

-761 KREFAVIKSIGVTP
+761 KREFAIIKSIGVTP

-796 GIPIGICLNVLMNRI
+796 GIPIGICMNVLMNKI
-811 LEGMITVQTLIPYK
+811 LEGVITVQTLIPYK
-825 SILICIIS
+825 AILICVVA

>member
-43 FMDYQIRNQI
+43 FMDYQMRDQI
-53 QSNGDFYAT
+53 KTSGSFYAT
-62 FFNINKEKAQ
+62 FTDIDKEKASV
-72 IVTKSSGVT
+72 ITKSSGVSE
-81 RYGYSQSL
+81 YGYKKDLGSIILDKKDSTSL
-89 GGTILGKNKDISLYI
+89 DI
-104 NAYDKNKIESY
+104 NVFDKNTINSFQI
-115 RLTLKE
+115 TLKN
-121 GKYPKNKNEIVVSE
+121 GNYPKNQSEIVVTQA
-135 GLLKHLNKKIGDKVI
+135 LLNKWNKKIGDKI
-150 FEVGDIEY
+150 TLNLGELIYDDMGMIS
-158 TEGTDIPKLINP
+158 KLKNS
-170 QKNTYKIVG
+170 QKTTFKIVG
-179 ILNKTPLSYNS
+179 TLDKAPYNS
-190 QLFALAGFD
+190 KLFAIAGFD
-199 INSVSNKEEFNVS
+199 INTVDKNENFDVS
-212 ICTENPKDIY
+212 ICTKNPKDIY
-222 KTAISIGENIGLVQA
+222 KTAISIGENIGLVQKDDPQ
-237 DEASDEDYSYD
+237 DESYNYD
-248 DQTLM
+248 DQTYM
-253 YYKGIDFNESLLR
+253 YYKDIDFNEGLLR
-266 LLGASA
+266 LFGASA
-272 YDNINKT
+272 YDNINIT
-279 LLLVVG
+279 LLLIVG
-285 LVASLVIIPT
+285 LVASLVIIAT

-316 LNSIGATKSQVMKLV
+316 LNSIGATKSQIMKLV

-359 VIKTFFKTSVFGELE
+359 VIKTFFKTSMFGELG
-374 LRVVFSPVV
+374 LRGVFSPIV
-383 LISST
+383 LIIST
-388 IIILLTIFISA
+388 LVILLTIFISA

-427 SSKLVKK
+427 SSKLIKK

-458 FSLIISIVIF
+458 FSLVISIVIF

-480 TNQINYGTITNDLT
+480 ANQINYGSITNDLT
-494 LYENKLF
+494 LYENNLL

-516 NGIKDIAIDKGYNL
+516 NGLKDVAIDKGYNL
-530 NVHVDEKNINKDLK
+530 NVHVDEKNINKDLR

-549 SGYVDMDNST
+549 SRYVDMDNSN
-559 YNFINSRLST
+559 YNFINSRLYI
-569 PGDFSISN
+569 PGYFSISN

-584 FDKETAK
+584 FDRKTAK

-604 ESLAKKGKVVLT
+604 ESLAKKGKVVLS

-627 ITSYDYDGNESEKEV
+627 ITSYDSDGKESAKEV

-650 DEILTGNKQ
+650 DEILTGNNQ
-659 YPQTSFG
+659 YPETSFG

-674 HLLSIKDDESSSNSY
+674 PSLGITDDKSSSIY
-689 YVATNQEKSTRDEV
+689 YVATNREKSTRDEV

-710 SLSVIDSIDEAQ
+710 NLSVIDSIDEAQ

-796 GIPIGICLNVLMNRI
+796 GIPIGICMNVLMNKI

-825 SILICIIS
+825 AILICVVA
-833 IFIITFIASYIPLKK
+833 IFVITFIASYIPLKK
-848 ISKENI
+848 MSKENI

>member
-43 FMDYQIRNQI
+43 FMDYQMRDEI
-53 QSNGDFYAT
+53 QSSGSFYAT
-62 FFNINKEKAQ
+62 FTDIDKEKASV
-72 IVTKSSGVT
+72 ITKSSGVSE
-81 RYGYSQSL
+81 YGYKKNLGSVILDKKNSTSL
-89 GGTILGKNKDISLYI
+89 DI
-104 NAYDKNKIESY
+104 NVFDKNTINSFQI
-115 RLTLKE
+115 TLKK
-121 GKYPKNKNEIVVSE
+121 GSYPKNESELIVTQD
-135 GLLKHLNKKIGDKVI
+135 LLNKWNKKIGDKI
-150 FEVGDIEY
+150 TLNLGELIYDDMGMIS
-158 TEGTDIPKLINP
+158 KLKNP
-170 QKNTYKIVG
+170 QKTTFKIVG
-179 ILNKTPLSYNS
+179 TLDKALYNS
-190 QLFALAGFD
+190 KFAIAGFD
-199 INSVSNKEEFNVS
+199 INSVDKNEKFDVS
-212 ICTENPKDIY
+212 ICTKNPKDIY
-222 KTAISIGENIGLVQA
+222 KTAISIGKNIGLVQKDNPK
-237 DEASDEDYSYD
+237 DESYNYDEQANLYFKDIEY
-248 DQTLM
+248 
-253 YYKGIDFNESLLR
+253 NEGLLR
-266 LLGASA
+266 LLGASS
-272 YDNINKT
+272 YSNINIT
-279 LLLVVG
+279 LLLIVG
-285 LVASLVIIPT
+285 LVASLVIIAT

-316 LNSIGATKSQVMKLV
+316 LNSIGATKSQIMKLV

-349 GTIAIDIVFK
+349 GTVAIDIVFK
-359 VIKTFFKTSVFGELE
+359 VIKTFFKTSMFGELD
-374 LRVVFSPVV
+374 LRVVFSPIV
-383 LISST
+383 LILST
-388 IIILLTIFISA
+388 LVILLTIFISA
-399 IIPAINA
+399 LIPAINA

-458 FSLIISIVIF
+458 FSLVISIVIF
-468 ISFNGFVDMFIE
+468 ISFNGFVDMFVE
-480 TNQINYGTITNDLT
+480 ANQINYGSITNDLT
-494 LYENKLF
+494 LYENNLL

-516 NGIKDIAIDKGYNL
+516 NGLKDVAIDKGYNL
-530 NVHVDEKNINKDLK
+530 NVHVDEKNINKDLR

-549 SGYVDMDNST
+549 SHYVDMDNSN
-559 YNFINSRLST
+559 YNFINSRLYI
-569 PGDFSISN
+569 PGYFSISN

-584 FDKETAK
+584 FDRKTAK

-604 ESLAKKGKVVLT
+604 ESLAKKGKVVLS

-627 ITSYDYDGNESEKEV
+627 ITSYDSDGKESEKEV

-650 DEILTGNKQ
+650 DEILTGNNQ
-659 YPQTSFG
+659 YPETSFG

-674 HLLSIKDDESSSNSY
+674 PSLGITDDESSSSSY
-689 YVATNQEKSTRDEV
+689 CVATNQEKSTRDEV

-710 SLSVIDSIDEAQ
+710 NLSVIDSIDEAQ

-761 KREFAVIKSIGVTP
+761 KREFAIIKSIGVTP

-796 GIPIGICLNVLMNRI
+796 GIPIGICMNVLMNKI
-811 LEGMITVQTLIPYK
+811 LEGVITVQTLIPYK
-825 SILICIIS
+825 AILICVVA

>member
-1 MNLYTSLTLRY
+1 MGASSYS
-12 LKQNK
+12 
-17 RRTLVTIIGII
+17 
-28 LATAL
+28 
-33 ICGIGNICTS
+33 
-43 FMDYQIRNQI
+43 
-53 QSNGDFYAT
+53 
-62 FFNINKEKAQ
+62 NIN
-72 IVTKSSGVT
+72 I
-81 RYGYSQSL
+81 
-89 GGTILGKNKDISLYI
+89 
-104 NAYDKNKIESY
+104 
-115 RLTLKE
+115 
-121 GKYPKNKNEIVVSE
+121 
-135 GLLKHLNKKIGDKVI
+135 
-150 FEVGDIEY
+150 
-158 TEGTDIPKLINP
+158 
-170 QKNTYKIVG
+170 
-179 ILNKTPLSYNS
+179 
-190 QLFALAGFD
+190 
-199 INSVSNKEEFNVS
+199 
-212 ICTENPKDIY
+212 
-222 KTAISIGENIGLVQA
+222 
-237 DEASDEDYSYD
+237 
-248 DQTLM
+248 
-253 YYKGIDFNESLLR
+253 
-266 LLGASA
+266 
-272 YDNINKT
+272 T
-279 LLLVVG
+279 LLLIVG
-285 LVASLVIIPT
+285 LVASLVIIAT

-316 LNSIGATKSQVMKLV
+316 LNSIGATKSQIMKLV

-349 GTIAIDIVFK
+349 GTVAIDIVFK
-359 VIKTFFKTSVFGELE
+359 VIKTFFKTSMFGELD
-374 LRVVFSPVV
+374 LRVVFSPIV
-383 LISST
+383 LIVST
-388 IIILLTIFISA
+388 LVILLTIFISA
-399 IIPAINA
+399 LIPAINA

-413 AIKNSSNLKVGKIK
+413 AIRNSSNLKVGKIK

-458 FSLIISIVIF
+458 FSLVISIVIF

-480 TNQINYGTITNDLT
+480 ANQINYGSITNDLT
-494 LYENKLF
+494 LYENNLL

-516 NGIKDIAIDKGYNL
+516 NGLKDVAIDKGYNLNL
-530 NVHVDEKNINKDLK
+530 NVHVDEKNINKDLR

-549 SGYVDMDNST
+549 SDYVDMDNST
-559 YNFINSRLST
+559 YNFINSRLYT

-584 FDKETAK
+584 FDRKTAK

-604 ESLAKKGKVVLT
+604 ESLAKKGKVVLS

-627 ITSYDYDGNESEKEV
+627 ITSYDSDGKESEKEV

-650 DEILTGNKQ
+650 DEILTGNNQ
-659 YPQTSFG
+659 YPETSFG

-674 HLLSIKDDESSSNSY
+674 PSLGIKDDESSSNSY

-710 SLSVIDSIDEAQ
+710 NLSVIDSIDEAQ

-761 KREFAVIKSIGVTP
+761 KREFAIIKSIGVTP

-796 GIPIGICLNVLMNRI
+796 GIPIGICMNVLMNKI
-811 LEGMITVQTLIPYK
+811 LEGVITVQTLIPYK
-825 SILICIIS
+825 AILICVVA

>member
-285 LVASLVIIPT
+285 LVASLVIIAT

-501 TKEEVQKTID
+501 TKEEVQNTIN

-627 ITSYDYDGNESEKEV
+627 VYSYDSDGNEKQKEV

-650 DEILTGNKQ
+650 DEILTGDIQ

-674 HLLSIKDDESSSNSY
+674 HSLGIKDDESSSNSY